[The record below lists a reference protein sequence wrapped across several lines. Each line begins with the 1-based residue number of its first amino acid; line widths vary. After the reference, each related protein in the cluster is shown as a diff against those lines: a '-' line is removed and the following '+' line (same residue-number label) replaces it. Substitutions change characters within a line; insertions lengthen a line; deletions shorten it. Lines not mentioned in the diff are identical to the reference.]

1 MKVSWTPEQQK
12 VIDLRNRNILVS
24 AAAGSGKTAVLVE
37 RIVKMITDKD
47 HPVDIDHLLIV
58 TFTNAAAAEMRERI
72 GNAIEKALDEQP
84 GDEHLLRQLTLIH
97 NAQITTI
104 DSFCLYVV
112 RNHFHEI
119 DLEPNFRIG
128 DEGELKLLRE
138 DVLNKVLE
146 QNYEEPSETFSDFVE
161 GYASGR
167 TDAALNEMILQ
178 LYEFS
183 RSYPW
188 PEKWLD
194 SFEGAYR
201 IEGRE
206 ELDHAGW
213 LTPLTENI
221 RFVLNDCRQL
231 LKQAL
236 DLTLQDDGPDMY
248 EKAIRSD
255 LEKYESL
262 SKLTSFCEL
271 SEALPNLKYD
281 RLASSRGFDGDVEKL
296 ELVKSLREQAKD
308 VVKKLCRQY
317 FFCSP
322 EMMIEQLTRTEPMLE
337 EVLRLTRQFAEE
349 FAAAKRGKNLVDFHD
364 VEHFAL
370 QILVDEETEQAKKTA
385 EEFRDTFE
393 EIMIDEYQDSNEVQE
408 TLLRSISRE
417 ERGRNNIFM
426 VGDVKQS
433 IYRFRLAR
441 PELFMQK
448 YDSYSLE
455 ESRAQRID
463 LHRNFRSREEV
474 LTCTNDIFYKIMERS
489 LGNVA
494 YDAKAALYPGA
505 SYPTI
510 GKKETAE
517 EKMEQ
522 NSSDFTPEIL
532 LADSN
537 DELLEDTELSDRK
550 TLEAK
555 IVAEEIKH
563 LMKTQPVTDKATG
576 TLRAA
581 HYSDIVILLRS
592 LSGWADS
599 LVEVLNEN
607 GIPAHTVSS
616 TGYFST
622 VEVQTVLSMLR
633 ILDNPRQDI
642 PMAAVLRSPIA
653 GLTDEELAV
662 LRLEDGS
669 VPFHEAVLELAEGLL
684 EEDAQGSD
692 TVDSG
697 TEAELLNNG
706 TEADHPTGKREHGE
720 KQNPELEQNPI
731 EIIAHQKLLEFYKKY
746 KQLRQLVPDTPIHE
760 LIGIILRETGYG
772 HYVAAMPAGSRRT
785 ANLNM
790 LLEKAA
796 AYEKT
801 SYKGLFHFVRY
812 IDELQKY
819 DVDFGEADTVGENE
833 DVVRIMSIHKS
844 KGLEFPIVIVSGM
857 GKNFNKQDT
866 RSRLV
871 LHPELGIGLDYMD
884 GKKRIKSPTIAKKA
898 IAKQIDLEN
907 LGEELRVLYVALTR
921 AKEKLILTGTLKDA
935 AEKLEDYR
943 KRAELSGTMEKA
955 LPYLTRE
962 GAAGYLDWVL
972 PAVLSYGEKY
982 PIRIVEAAELV
993 LNEVKN
999 QIEQENGLK
1008 ERRKAI
1014 DEAETALVEQLEDR
1028 FQQHYPYQTDI
1039 LRKNKYSVSELKHR
1053 AMREKF
1059 EAEQEDTISAFL
1071 EEPVTP
1077 TIPLFIQRE
1086 EAEKGS
1092 ELSEVQDTGKKS
1104 ENIAAQK
1111 KDPETASRGALRGT
1125 AVHRVMECYDFASEK
1140 SVHEQME
1147 TMEKA
1152 EKITPDMRALVKEQ
1166 IVADFV
1172 SSETGKR
1179 MALAQQAGMLYREK
1193 PFVMGFTEEELES
1206 YGFGAEDAGK
1216 TACCQDSVGMD
1227 GKENKENHQEKHEE
1241 KHEEKHQTQD
1251 LTLIQGIID
1260 VFWIE
1265 KDGIVLL
1272 DYKTDRVQRAKEL
1285 VDRYE
1290 TQLKLYADALER
1302 VFSARKLKVKEIL
1315 IYSFSLEQLITL

>member
-1 MKVSWTPEQQK
+1 MGVSWTTEQQQ

-37 RIVKMITDKD
+37 RIVKIITDKN

-84 GDEHLLRQLTLIH
+84 GNEHLLRQLTLIH

-138 DVLNKVLE
+138 DVLGRVLE
-146 QNYEEPSETFSDFVE
+146 QNYEEPSEAFSDFVE

-194 SFEGAYR
+194 SFVGAYR
-201 IEGRE
+201 IETRE
-206 ELDHAGW
+206 ELDRAEW
-213 LTPLTENI
+213 LAPLTENI
-221 RFVLNDCRQL
+221 CFVLKDCEQL

-236 DLTLQDDGPDMY
+236 AITQQDDGPDMY
-248 EKAIRSD
+248 EKAVRSD

-271 SEALPNLKYD
+271 SVALSDIKYD
-281 RLASSRGFDGDVEKL
+281 RLASSRGFEGNPDKL

-308 VVKKLCRQY
+308 VVKKLCKQY

-322 EMMIEQLTRTEPMLE
+322 EMMIEQLERTEPMLE
-337 EVLRLTRQFAEE
+337 EVVRLTKQFADE
-349 FAAAKRGKNLVDFHD
+349 FAAAKRRKNLVDFHD

-370 QILVDEETEQAKKTA
+370 QILVDEETEKAKKTA

-417 ERGRNNIFM
+417 ERGENNIFM

-433 IYRFRLAR
+433 NYRFRLAR
-441 PELFMQK
+441 PELFMKK

-455 ESRAQRID
+455 ESTTQRID
-463 LHRNFRSREEV
+463 LHKNFRSREEV
-474 LTCTNDIFYKIMERS
+474 LTCTNDIFYKIMARS
-489 LGNVA
+489 LGNVE
-494 YDAKAALYPGA
+494 YDAEAALYPGA
-505 SYPTI
+505 SYPVS
-510 GKKETAE
+510 A
-517 EKMEQ
+517 
-522 NSSDFTPEIL
+522 DFIPEIL

-537 DELLEDTELSDRK
+537 DELLEDTELTDKK

-563 LMKTQPVTDKATG
+563 LMKTQQVTDKAAG

-599 LVEVLNEN
+599 LVEVLNGN

-633 ILDNPRQDI
+633 LLDNPRQDI
-642 PMAAVLRSPIA
+642 PMAAVLRSPMA

-669 VPFHEAVLELAEGLL
+669 VPFHEAVLELAEGLY
-684 EEDAQGSD
+684 EEDGQKEISD
-692 TVDSG
+692 S
-697 TEAELLNNG
+697 
-706 TEADHPTGKREHGE
+706 EADRKQGRNADE
-720 KQNPELEQNPI
+720 KTENHI
-731 EIIAHQKLLEFYKKY
+731 EITAHRKLLKFYKKY

-760 LIGIILRETGYG
+760 LIEIILRETGYG
-772 HYVAAMPAGSRRT
+772 HYVAAMPAGNRRT

-819 DVDFGEADTVGENE
+819 DVDFGEADMVGENE

-866 RSRLV
+866 RSKMV

-935 AEKLEDYR
+935 PEKLEFFR
-943 KRAELSGTMEKA
+943 QQANLSKA
-955 LPYLTRE
+955 ADRPLSYLTRE
-962 GAAGYLDWVL
+962 GASGYLDWIL
-972 PAVLSYGEKY
+972 PAVLSYGDKY
-982 PIRIVEAAELV
+982 PVRIVEAAELV
-993 LNEVKN
+993 LDEV
-999 QIEQENGLK
+999 EN
-1008 ERRKAI
+1008 
-1014 DEAETALVEQLEDR
+1014 QLEQNEDLTERIEEIEAADTQLVGQLKQR
-1028 FQQHYPYQTDI
+1028 FSQRYPYQTDI

-1059 EAEQEDTISAFL
+1059 EAEQEETIPAFL

-1086 EAEKGS
+1086 ESVE
-1092 ELSEVQDTGKKS
+1092 Q
-1104 ENIAAQK
+1104 
-1111 KDPETASRGALRGT
+1111 ETANRGALRGT

-1147 TMEKA
+1147 AMEKE
-1152 EKITPDMRALVKEQ
+1152 EKITADMRALVREQ
-1166 IVADFV
+1166 TVADFV

-1179 MALAQQAGMLYREK
+1179 MALAQRGGALYREK
-1193 PFVMGFTEEELES
+1193 PFVMGFTEEELER
-1206 YGFGAEDAGK
+1206 YGFGAGA
-1216 TACCQDSVGMD
+1216 QMI
-1227 GKENKENHQEKHEE
+1227 ENEAQTENAQQEIMSENVSQENHMHEE
-1241 KHEEKHQTQD
+1241 D

-1265 KDGIVLL
+1265 DDGITVL
-1272 DYKTDRVQRAKEL
+1272 DYKTDRVDTAQEL
-1285 VDRYE
+1285 IDRYA

-1302 VFSARKLKVKEIL
+1302 VFATRKLKVKEIL
-1315 IYSFSLEQLITL
+1315 IYSFRLVKLISIE

>member
-1 MKVSWTPEQQK
+1 MGVSWTTEQQQ

-37 RIVKMITDKD
+37 RIVKIITDKN

-138 DVLNKVLE
+138 DVLGKVLE
-146 QNYEEPSETFSDFVE
+146 QNYEEPSEAFSDFVE

-194 SFEGAYR
+194 SFVGIYR
-201 IEGRE
+201 IENRE
-206 ELDHAGW
+206 ELDRAEW
-213 LTPLTENI
+213 LAPLTQNI
-221 RFVLNDCRQL
+221 RFVLKDCEQL

-236 DLTLQDDGPDMY
+236 AVTQQDDGPDMY
-248 EKAIRSD
+248 EKAVRSD

-271 SEALPNLKYD
+271 SVALSDIKYD
-281 RLASSRGFDGDVEKL
+281 RLASSRGFEGDPDKL

-308 VVKKLCRQY
+308 VVKKLCKQY

-322 EMMIEQLTRTEPMLE
+322 EMMIEQLERTEPMLE
-337 EVLRLTRQFAEE
+337 EVVRLTKQFADE
-349 FAAAKRGKNLVDFHD
+349 FAAAKRRKNLVDFHD

-370 QILVDEETEQAKKTA
+370 QILVDEETEKAKKTA

-417 ERGRNNIFM
+417 ERGENNIFM

-441 PELFMQK
+441 PELFMKK

-455 ESRAQRID
+455 ESTTQRID
-463 LHRNFRSREEV
+463 LHKNFRSREEV
-474 LTCTNDIFYKIMERS
+474 LTCTNDIFYKIMARS
-489 LGNVA
+489 LGNVE
-494 YDAKAALYPGA
+494 YDAEAALYPGA
-505 SYPTI
+505 SYPAMPVQENPVGEKAAEDEKVS
-510 GKKETAE
+510 GK
-517 EKMEQ
+517 Q
-522 NSSDFTPEIL
+522 INGFTPEIL

-537 DELLEDTELSDRK
+537 DELLEDTDFSDKK

-555 IVAEEIKH
+555 MVAEKIRH

-576 TLRAA
+576 ELRMAR
-581 HYSDIVILLRS
+581 YSDIVILLRS

-599 LVEVLNEN
+599 LVEVLNGN

-633 ILDNPRQDI
+633 LLDNPRQDI
-642 PMAAVLRSPIA
+642 PMAAVLRSPMA

-669 VPFHEAVLELAEGLL
+669 VPFHEAVLELAEGLY
-684 EEDAQGSD
+684 EEDGQKEIS
-692 TVDSG
+692 
-697 TEAELLNNG
+697 NP
-706 TEADHPTGKREHGE
+706 EADQKQGKNADE
-720 KQNPELEQNPI
+720 KPENHI
-731 EIIAHQKLLEFYKKY
+731 ESTVHRKLLKFYKKY
-746 KQLRQLVPDTPIHE
+746 RQLRQLVPDTPIHE
-760 LIGIILRETGYG
+760 LIEIILCETGYG
-772 HYVAAMPAGSRRT
+772 HYVAAMPTGNRRT

-819 DVDFGEADTVGENE
+819 DVDFGEADMVGENE

-866 RSRLV
+866 RSKMV

-935 AEKLEDYR
+935 LEKLEFFR
-943 KRAELSGTMEKA
+943 QQANLSKA
-955 LPYLTRE
+955 ADRPLSYLTRE
-962 GAAGYLDWVL
+962 GASGYLDWIL
-972 PAVLSYGEKY
+972 PAVLSYGDKY
-982 PIRIVEAAELV
+982 PVRIVEAAELV
-993 LNEVKN
+993 LDEV
-999 QIEQENGLK
+999 EN
-1008 ERRKAI
+1008 
-1014 DEAETALVEQLEDR
+1014 QLEQNENLTERIEEIEAADTQLVGQLKQR
-1028 FQQHYPYQTDI
+1028 FSQRYPYQTDI

-1059 EAEQEDTISAFL
+1059 EAEQEETIPAFL

-1086 EAEKGS
+1086 ESVE
-1092 ELSEVQDTGKKS
+1092 Q
-1104 ENIAAQK
+1104 
-1111 KDPETASRGALRGT
+1111 ETANRGALRGT
-1125 AVHRVMECYDFASEK
+1125 AVHRVMECYDFTSEK
-1140 SVHEQME
+1140 SVQEQMDA
-1147 TMEKA
+1147 MEKE
-1152 EKITPDMRALVKEQ
+1152 EKITADMRTLVKER

-1179 MALAQQAGMLYREK
+1179 MALAQRMGALYREK
-1193 PFVMGFTEEELES
+1193 PFVMGFTEEELEN
-1206 YGFGAEDAGK
+1206 YGFGAGA
-1216 TACCQDSVGMD
+1216 QMI
-1227 GKENKENHQEKHEE
+1227 ENEAQTENAQQEIMSENVSQENHMHEE
-1241 KHEEKHQTQD
+1241 D

-1265 KDGIVLL
+1265 DDGITVL
-1272 DYKTDRVQRAKEL
+1272 DYKTDRVDTAQEL
-1285 VDRYE
+1285 IDRYA

-1302 VFSARKLKVKEIL
+1302 VFATRKLKVKEIL
-1315 IYSFSLEQLITL
+1315 IYSFRLEKLISIE

>member
-1 MKVSWTPEQQK
+1 MGVSWTTEQQQ

-37 RIVKMITDKD
+37 RSVKIITDKN

-84 GDEHLLRQLTLIH
+84 GNEHLLRQLTLIH

-138 DVLNKVLE
+138 DVLGRVLE
-146 QNYEEPSETFSDFVE
+146 QNYEEPSEAFSDFVE

-194 SFEGAYR
+194 SFVGIYR
-201 IEGRE
+201 IENRE
-206 ELDHAGW
+206 ELDRAEW
-213 LTPLTENI
+213 LAPLTENI
-221 RFVLNDCRQL
+221 CFVLKDCEQL

-236 DLTLQDDGPDMY
+236 AITQQDDGPDMY
-248 EKAIRSD
+248 EKAVQSD

-271 SEALPNLKYD
+271 YGALSDIKYD
-281 RLASSRGFDGDVEKL
+281 RLASSRGFEGDPDKL

-308 VVKKLCRQY
+308 VVKKICKQY

-322 EMMIEQLTRTEPMLE
+322 EMMIEQLERTEPMLE
-337 EVLRLTRQFAEE
+337 EVVRLTKQFADE
-349 FAAAKRGKNLVDFHD
+349 FAAAKRRKNLVDFHD

-370 QILVDEETEQAKKTA
+370 QILVDEETEKAKKTA

-417 ERGRNNIFM
+417 ERGENNIFM

-441 PELFMQK
+441 PELFMKK

-455 ESRAQRID
+455 ESTTQRID
-463 LHRNFRSREEV
+463 LHKNFRSREEV
-474 LTCTNDIFYKIMERS
+474 LTCTNDIFYKIMVRS
-489 LGNVA
+489 LGNVE
-494 YDAKAALYPGA
+494 YDAEAALYPGA
-505 SYPTI
+505 SYPVS
-510 GKKETAE
+510 A
-517 EKMEQ
+517 
-522 NSSDFTPEIL
+522 DFTPEIL

-537 DELLEDTELSDRK
+537 DELLEDTELSDKK

-555 IVAEEIKH
+555 IVAEEIRH

-576 TLRAA
+576 ELRAA
-581 HYSDIVILLRS
+581 RYSDIVILLRS

-599 LVEVLNEN
+599 LVEVLNGN

-633 ILDNPRQDI
+633 LLDNPRQDI
-642 PMAAVLRSPIA
+642 PMAAVLRSPMA

-669 VPFHEAVLELAEGLL
+669 VPFHEAVLELAEGLY
-684 EEDAQGSD
+684 EEDGQKEISD
-692 TVDSG
+692 S
-697 TEAELLNNG
+697 
-706 TEADHPTGKREHGE
+706 EADSEADQKQGRNADGKKEDD
-720 KQNPELEQNPI
+720 I
-731 EIIAHQKLLEFYKKY
+731 ETTAHRKLLKFYKKY
-746 KQLRQLVPDTPIHE
+746 RQLRQLVPDTPIHE
-760 LIGIILRETGYG
+760 LIEIILRETGYG

-819 DVDFGEADTVGENE
+819 DVDFGEADMVGENE

-866 RSRLV
+866 RSKMV

-898 IAKQIDLEN
+898 IAKQIELEN

-935 AEKLEDYR
+935 PEKLEFFR
-943 KRAELSGTMEKA
+943 QQANLSKA
-955 LPYLTRE
+955 ADRPLSYLTRE
-962 GAAGYLDWVL
+962 GASGYLDWIL
-972 PAVLSYGEKY
+972 PAVLSYGDKY
-982 PIRIVEAAELV
+982 PVRIVEAAELV
-993 LNEVKN
+993 LDEV
-999 QIEQENGLK
+999 EN
-1008 ERRKAI
+1008 
-1014 DEAETALVEQLEDR
+1014 QLEQNEDLTERIEEIEAADTQLVGQLKQR
-1028 FQQHYPYQTDI
+1028 FSQRYPYQVDV

-1053 AMREKF
+1053 AMRERF
-1059 EAEQEDTISAFL
+1059 EAEQEETVPAFL

-1086 EAEKGS
+1086 ESVE
-1092 ELSEVQDTGKKS
+1092 Q
-1104 ENIAAQK
+1104 
-1111 KDPETASRGALRGT
+1111 ETANRGALRGT

-1140 SVHEQME
+1140 SVQEQME
-1147 TMEKA
+1147 AMEKE
-1152 EKITPDMRALVKEQ
+1152 EKITADMRALVKEQ

-1172 SSETGKR
+1172 SSETGRR
-1179 MALAQQAGMLYREK
+1179 MALAQCGGALYREK
-1193 PFVMGFTEEELES
+1193 PFVMGFTEEELEN
-1206 YGFGAEDAGK
+1206 YGFGVGSNTDSCENIYEK
-1216 TACCQDSVGMD
+1216 TDSD
-1227 GKENKENHQEKHEE
+1227 QEKEEQKKVRHEE
-1241 KHEEKHQTQD
+1241 D

-1272 DYKTDRVQRAKEL
+1272 DYKTDRVQQAKEL
-1285 VDRYE
+1285 IDRYA

-1302 VFSARKLKVKEIL
+1302 VFAARKLKVKEIL
-1315 IYSFSLEQLITL
+1315 IYSFFLEQLITL

>member
-1 MKVSWTPEQQK
+1 MGVSWTTEQQQ

-37 RIVKMITDKD
+37 RIVKIITDKN

-138 DVLNKVLE
+138 DVLGRVLE
-146 QNYEEPSETFSDFVE
+146 QNYEEPSEAFSDFVE

-194 SFEGAYR
+194 SFVGIYR
-201 IEGRE
+201 IENRE
-206 ELDHAGW
+206 ELDRAEW
-213 LTPLTENI
+213 LAPLTQNI
-221 RFVLNDCRQL
+221 RFVLKDCEQL

-236 DLTLQDDGPDMY
+236 AVTQQDDGPYMY
-248 EKAIRSD
+248 EKAVRSD

-262 SKLTSFCEL
+262 SKLTSFSEL
-271 SEALPNLKYD
+271 SGALSDIKYD
-281 RLASSRGFDGDVEKL
+281 RLASSRGFEGDPDKL

-322 EMMIEQLTRTEPMLE
+322 EMMIGQLERTEPMLE
-337 EVLRLTRQFAEE
+337 EVVRLTKQFADE
-349 FAAAKRGKNLVDFHD
+349 FAAAKRRKNLVDFHD

-370 QILVDEETEQAKKTA
+370 QILVDEETEKAKKTA

-417 ERGRNNIFM
+417 ERGENNIFM

-441 PELFMQK
+441 PELFMKK

-455 ESRAQRID
+455 ESTTQRID
-463 LHRNFRSREEV
+463 LHKNFRSRAEV
-474 LTCTNDIFYKIMERS
+474 LACTNDIFYKIMARS
-489 LGNVA
+489 LGNVE
-494 YDAKAALYPGA
+494 YDAEAALYPGA
-505 SYPTI
+505 SYPVS
-510 GKKETAE
+510 A
-517 EKMEQ
+517 
-522 NSSDFTPEIL
+522 DFTPEIL

-537 DELLEDTELSDRK
+537 DELLEDTELTDKK

-563 LMKTQPVTDKATG
+563 LMKTQPVTDKAAG

-633 ILDNPRQDI
+633 LLDNPRQDI
-642 PMAAVLRSPIA
+642 PMAAVLRSPMA

-669 VPFHEAVLELAEGLL
+669 VPFHEAVLELAEGLYEEGGQIEISNS
-684 EEDAQGSD
+684 EEDQKQGRNAD
-692 TVDSG
+692 EK
-697 TEAELLNNG
+697 TEN
-706 TEADHPTGKREHGE
+706 H
-720 KQNPELEQNPI
+720 I
-731 EIIAHQKLLEFYKKY
+731 EITAHWKLLKFYKKY

-760 LIGIILRETGYG
+760 LIEIILRETGYG
-772 HYVAAMPAGSRRT
+772 HYVAAMPAGNRRT

-819 DVDFGEADTVGENE
+819 DVDFGEADMVGENE

-866 RSRLV
+866 RSKMV

-935 AEKLEDYR
+935 AEKLEFYR
-943 KRAELSGTMEKA
+943 QQANLSKA
-955 LPYLTRE
+955 ADRPLSYLTRE
-962 GAAGYLDWVL
+962 GASGYLDWIL
-972 PAVLSYGEKY
+972 PAVLSYGDKY
-982 PIRIVEAAELV
+982 PVRIVEAAELV
-993 LNEVKN
+993 LNEV
-999 QIEQENGLK
+999 EN
-1008 ERRKAI
+1008 
-1014 DEAETALVEQLEDR
+1014 QLEKNENLTERIEEIEAADTQLVGQLKQR
-1028 FQQHYPYQTDI
+1028 FSQRYPYQVDV

-1053 AMREKF
+1053 AMRERF
-1059 EAEQEDTISAFL
+1059 EAEQEETVPAFL

-1086 EAEKGS
+1086 ESVE
-1092 ELSEVQDTGKKS
+1092 Q
-1104 ENIAAQK
+1104 
-1111 KDPETASRGALRGT
+1111 ETPNRGALRGT

-1147 TMEKA
+1147 AMEKE
-1152 EKITPDMRALVKEQ
+1152 EKITADMRALVKEQ

-1172 SSETGKR
+1172 SSETGRR
-1179 MALAQQAGMLYREK
+1179 MALAQRGGALYREK
-1193 PFVMGFTEEELES
+1193 PFVMGFTEEELEN
-1206 YGFGAEDAGK
+1206 YGFGVGSNTDSCENIYEK
-1216 TACCQDSVGMD
+1216 TDSD
-1227 GKENKENHQEKHEE
+1227 QEKEEQKKVRHEE
-1241 KHEEKHQTQD
+1241 D

-1272 DYKTDRVQRAKEL
+1272 DYKTDRVQQAKEL
-1285 VDRYE
+1285 IDRYE

-1302 VFSARKLKVKEIL
+1302 VFAARKLKVKEIL

>member
-1 MKVSWTPEQQK
+1 MGVSWTTEQQQ

-37 RIVKMITDKD
+37 RIVKIITDKN

-84 GDEHLLRQLTLIH
+84 GNEHLLRQLTLIH

-138 DVLNKVLE
+138 DVLGRVLE
-146 QNYEEPSETFSDFVE
+146 QNYEEPSEAFSDFVE

-194 SFEGAYR
+194 SFVGIYR
-201 IEGRE
+201 IENRE
-206 ELDHAGW
+206 ELDRAEW
-213 LTPLTENI
+213 LAPLTENI
-221 RFVLNDCRQL
+221 CFVLKDCEQL

-236 DLTLQDDGPDMY
+236 AVTQQDDGPDMY
-248 EKAIRSD
+248 EKAVRSD

-271 SEALPNLKYD
+271 SVALSDIKYD
-281 RLASSRGFDGDVEKL
+281 RLASSRGFEGDPDKL

-308 VVKKLCRQY
+308 VVKKLCKQY

-322 EMMIEQLTRTEPMLE
+322 EMMIEQLERTEPMLE
-337 EVLRLTRQFAEE
+337 EVVRLTKQFADE
-349 FAAAKRGKNLVDFHD
+349 FAAAKRRKNLVDFHD

-370 QILVDEETEQAKKTA
+370 QILVDEETEKAKKTA

-417 ERGRNNIFM
+417 ERGENNIFM

-441 PELFMQK
+441 PELFMKK

-455 ESRAQRID
+455 ESTTQRID
-463 LHRNFRSREEV
+463 LHKNFRSREEV
-474 LTCTNDIFYKIMERS
+474 LTCTNDIFYKIMVRS
-489 LGNVA
+489 LGNVE
-494 YDAKAALYPGA
+494 YDAEAALYPGA
-505 SYPTI
+505 SYPVS
-510 GKKETAE
+510 A
-517 EKMEQ
+517 
-522 NSSDFTPEIL
+522 DFTPEIL

-537 DELLEDTELSDRK
+537 DELLEDTELSDKK

-555 IVAEEIKH
+555 IVAEEIRH

-576 TLRAA
+576 ELRAA
-581 HYSDIVILLRS
+581 RYSDIVILLRS

-599 LVEVLNEN
+599 LVEVLNGN

-633 ILDNPRQDI
+633 LLDNPRQDI
-642 PMAAVLRSPIA
+642 PMAAVLRSPMA

-669 VPFHEAVLELAEGLL
+669 VPFHEAVLELAEGLY
-684 EEDAQGSD
+684 EEDGQKEISD
-692 TVDSG
+692 S
-697 TEAELLNNG
+697 
-706 TEADHPTGKREHGE
+706 EADSEADQKQGRNADGKKEDD
-720 KQNPELEQNPI
+720 I
-731 EIIAHQKLLEFYKKY
+731 ETTAHRKLLKFYKKY
-746 KQLRQLVPDTPIHE
+746 RQLRQLVPDTPIHE
-760 LIGIILRETGYG
+760 LIEIILRETGYG

-819 DVDFGEADTVGENE
+819 DVDFGEADMVGENE

-866 RSRLV
+866 RSKMV

-935 AEKLEDYR
+935 PEKLEFFR
-943 KRAELSGTMEKA
+943 QQANLSKA
-955 LPYLTRE
+955 ADRPLSYLTRE
-962 GAAGYLDWVL
+962 GASGYLDWIL
-972 PAVLSYGEKY
+972 PAVLSYGDKY
-982 PIRIVEAAELV
+982 PVRIVEAAELV
-993 LNEVKN
+993 LDEV
-999 QIEQENGLK
+999 EN
-1008 ERRKAI
+1008 
-1014 DEAETALVEQLEDR
+1014 QLEQNEDLTERIEEIEAADTQLVGQLKQR
-1028 FQQHYPYQTDI
+1028 FSQRYPYQTDI

-1059 EAEQEDTISAFL
+1059 EAEQEETIPAFL

-1086 EAEKGS
+1086 ESVE
-1092 ELSEVQDTGKKS
+1092 Q
-1104 ENIAAQK
+1104 
-1111 KDPETASRGALRGT
+1111 ETANRGALRGT

-1147 TMEKA
+1147 AMEKE
-1152 EKITPDMRALVKEQ
+1152 EKITADMRALVREQ
-1166 IVADFV
+1166 TVADFV

-1179 MALAQQAGMLYREK
+1179 MALAQRGGALYREK
-1193 PFVMGFTEEELES
+1193 PFVMGFTEEELER
-1206 YGFGAEDAGK
+1206 YGFGAGA
-1216 TACCQDSVGMD
+1216 QMI
-1227 GKENKENHQEKHEE
+1227 ENEAQTENAQQEIMSENVSQENHMHEE
-1241 KHEEKHQTQD
+1241 D

-1265 KDGIVLL
+1265 DDGITVL
-1272 DYKTDRVQRAKEL
+1272 DYKTDRVDTAQEL
-1285 VDRYE
+1285 IDRYA

-1302 VFSARKLKVKEIL
+1302 VFATRKLKVKEIL
-1315 IYSFSLEQLITL
+1315 IYSFRLEKLISIE

>member
-1 MKVSWTPEQQK
+1 MGVSWTTEQQQ

-37 RIVKMITDKD
+37 RIVKIITDKN

-138 DVLNKVLE
+138 DVLGKVLE
-146 QNYEEPSETFSDFVE
+146 QNYEEPSEAFSDFVE

-194 SFEGAYR
+194 SFVGAYR
-201 IEGRE
+201 IETRE
-206 ELDHAGW
+206 ELDRAEW
-213 LTPLTENI
+213 LAPLTENI
-221 RFVLNDCRQL
+221 CFVLKDCEQL

-236 DLTLQDDGPDMY
+236 AITQQDDGPDMY
-248 EKAIRSD
+248 EKAVQSD
-255 LEKYESL
+255 LEKYEGL
-262 SKLTSFCEL
+262 AGLTSFCEL
-271 SEALPNLKYD
+271 SEALSDIKYD
-281 RLASSRGFDGDVEKL
+281 RLASSRGFDGDPDKL

-308 VVKKLCRQY
+308 VVKKLCKQY

-322 EMMIEQLTRTEPMLE
+322 EMMIEQLERTEPMLE
-337 EVLRLTRQFAEE
+337 EVVRLTKQFADE
-349 FAAAKRGKNLVDFHD
+349 FAAAKRRKNLVDFHD

-370 QILVDEETEQAKKTA
+370 QILVDEETEKAKKTA

-417 ERGRNNIFM
+417 ERGENNIFM

-441 PELFMQK
+441 PELFMKK

-455 ESRAQRID
+455 ESTTQRID
-463 LHRNFRSREEV
+463 LHKNFRSREEV
-474 LTCTNDIFYKIMERS
+474 LTCTNDIFYKIMARS
-489 LGNVA
+489 LGNVE
-494 YDAKAALYPGA
+494 YDAEAALYPGA
-505 SYPTI
+505 SYPVS
-510 GKKETAE
+510 A
-517 EKMEQ
+517 
-522 NSSDFTPEIL
+522 DFIPEIL

-537 DELLEDTELSDRK
+537 DELLEDTELTDKK

-563 LMKTQPVTDKATG
+563 LMKTQPVTDKAAG

-633 ILDNPRQDI
+633 LLDNPRQDI
-642 PMAAVLRSPIA
+642 PMAAVLRSPMA

-669 VPFHEAVLELAEGLL
+669 VPFHEAVLELAEGLY
-684 EEDAQGSD
+684 EEGGKKEISD
-692 TVDSG
+692 S
-697 TEAELLNNG
+697 
-706 TEADHPTGKREHGE
+706 EADSEADQKQGRNADGKKENH
-720 KQNPELEQNPI
+720 I
-731 EIIAHQKLLEFYKKY
+731 EITAHRKLLEFYKKY

-760 LIGIILRETGYG
+760 LIEIILRETGYG
-772 HYVAAMPAGSRRT
+772 HYVAAMPAGNRRT

-819 DVDFGEADTVGENE
+819 DVDFGEADMVGENE

-866 RSRLV
+866 RSKMV

-884 GKKRIKSPTIAKKA
+884 GKLRIKSPTIAKKA

-935 AEKLEDYR
+935 AEKLEFYR
-943 KRAELSGTMEKA
+943 QQANLSKVA
-955 LPYLTRE
+955 ARPLSYLTRE
-962 GAAGYLDWVL
+962 GASGYLDWIL
-972 PAVLSYGEKY
+972 PAVLSYGDKY

-993 LNEVKN
+993 LNEV
-999 QIEQENGLK
+999 EN
-1008 ERRKAI
+1008 
-1014 DEAETALVEQLEDR
+1014 QLEKNENLTERIGEIEAADTQLVGQLKQR
-1028 FQQHYPYQTDI
+1028 FSQRYPYQVDV

-1059 EAEQEDTISAFL
+1059 EAEQEETIPAFL

-1086 EAEKGS
+1086 ESVE
-1092 ELSEVQDTGKKS
+1092 Q
-1104 ENIAAQK
+1104 
-1111 KDPETASRGALRGT
+1111 ETPNRGALRGT

-1140 SVHEQME
+1140 SVQEQME
-1147 TMEKA
+1147 AMEKE
-1152 EKITPDMRALVKEQ
+1152 EKITADMRALVKEQ

-1172 SSETGKR
+1172 SSETGRR
-1179 MALAQQAGMLYREK
+1179 MALAQQAGALYREK
-1193 PFVMGFTEEELES
+1193 PFVMGFTEEELEN
-1206 YGFGAEDAGK
+1206 YGFGVGSNTDSCENIYEK
-1216 TACCQDSVGMD
+1216 TDS
-1227 GKENKENHQEKHEE
+1227 NQEKEEQKKVRHEE
-1241 KHEEKHQTQD
+1241 D

-1272 DYKTDRVQRAKEL
+1272 DYKTDRVQQAKEL
-1285 VDRYE
+1285 IDRYE

-1302 VFSARKLKVKEIL
+1302 VFAARKLKVKEIL

>member
-1 MKVSWTPEQQK
+1 MGVSWTTEQQQ

-37 RIVKMITDKD
+37 RIVKIITDKN

-84 GDEHLLRQLTLIH
+84 GNEHLLRQLTLIH

-119 DLEPNFRIG
+119 NLEPNFRIG

-138 DVLNKVLE
+138 DVLGRVLE
-146 QNYEEPSETFSDFVE
+146 QNYEEPSEAFSDFVE

-194 SFEGAYR
+194 SFVGIYR
-201 IEGRE
+201 IENRE
-206 ELDHAGW
+206 ELDRAEW
-213 LTPLTENI
+213 LAPLTENI
-221 RFVLNDCRQL
+221 CFVLKDCEQL
-231 LKQAL
+231 LRQAL
-236 DLTLQDDGPDMY
+236 AVTQQDDGPDMY
-248 EKAIRSD
+248 EKAVRSD

-271 SEALPNLKYD
+271 SGALSDIKYD
-281 RLASSRGFDGDVEKL
+281 RLASSRGFEGDPDKL

-322 EMMIEQLTRTEPMLE
+322 EMMIGQLERTEPMLE
-337 EVLRLTRQFAEE
+337 EVVRLTKQFADE
-349 FAAAKRGKNLVDFHD
+349 FAAAKRRKNLVDFHD

-370 QILVDEETEQAKKTA
+370 QILVDEETEKAKKTA

-417 ERGRNNIFM
+417 ERGENNIFM

-441 PELFMQK
+441 PELFMKK

-455 ESRAQRID
+455 ESTTQRID
-463 LHRNFRSREEV
+463 LHKNFRSREEV
-474 LTCTNDIFYKIMERS
+474 LTCTNDIFYKIMARS
-489 LGNVA
+489 LGNVE
-494 YDAKAALYPGA
+494 YDAEAALYPGA
-505 SYPTI
+505 SYPVS
-510 GKKETAE
+510 A
-517 EKMEQ
+517 
-522 NSSDFTPEIL
+522 DFIPEIL

-537 DELLEDTELSDRK
+537 DELLEDTELTDKK

-563 LMKTQPVTDKATG
+563 LMKTQPVTDKAAG

-633 ILDNPRQDI
+633 LLDNPRQDI
-642 PMAAVLRSPIA
+642 PMAAVLRSPMA

-669 VPFHEAVLELAEGLL
+669 VPFHEAVLELAEGLYEEGGQIEISNS
-684 EEDAQGSD
+684 EEDQKQGRNAD
-692 TVDSG
+692 EK
-697 TEAELLNNG
+697 TEN
-706 TEADHPTGKREHGE
+706 H
-720 KQNPELEQNPI
+720 I
-731 EIIAHQKLLEFYKKY
+731 ETTAHRKLLKFYKKY

-760 LIGIILRETGYG
+760 LIEIILRETGYG
-772 HYVAAMPAGSRRT
+772 HYVAAMPAGNRRT

-819 DVDFGEADTVGENE
+819 DVDFGEADMVGENE

-866 RSRLV
+866 RSKMV

-935 AEKLEDYR
+935 PEKLEFFR
-943 KRAELSGTMEKA
+943 QQANLSKA
-955 LPYLTRE
+955 ADRPLSYLTRE
-962 GAAGYLDWVL
+962 GASGYLDWIL
-972 PAVLSYGEKY
+972 PAVLSYGDKY
-982 PIRIVEAAELV
+982 PVRIVEAAELV
-993 LNEVKN
+993 LDEV
-999 QIEQENGLK
+999 EN
-1008 ERRKAI
+1008 
-1014 DEAETALVEQLEDR
+1014 QLEQNEDLTERIEEIEAADTQLVGQLKQR
-1028 FQQHYPYQTDI
+1028 FLQRYPYQVDV

-1059 EAEQEDTISAFL
+1059 EAEQEETVPAFL

-1077 TIPLFIQRE
+1077 TIPLFIQRQGSVE
-1086 EAEKGS
+1086 QEAQNKAQDAGQEAESKA
-1092 ELSEVQDTGKKS
+1092 EQKIKS
-1104 ENIAAQK
+1104 N
-1111 KDPETASRGALRGT
+1111 TANRGALRGT

-1140 SVHEQME
+1140 SVQEQME
-1147 TMEKA
+1147 AMEKE
-1152 EKITPDMRALVKEQ
+1152 EKITADMRTLVKER

-1179 MALAQQAGMLYREK
+1179 MALAQRMGALYREK
-1193 PFVMGFTEEELES
+1193 PFVMGFTEEELEN
-1206 YGFGAEDAGK
+1206 YGFGAGA
-1216 TACCQDSVGMD
+1216 QMI
-1227 GKENKENHQEKHEE
+1227 ENEVQTENAQQEIVLENVSRENHMHEE
-1241 KHEEKHQTQD
+1241 D

-1265 KDGIVLL
+1265 DDGIIVL
-1272 DYKTDRVQRAKEL
+1272 DYKTDRVDTAQEL
-1285 VDRYE
+1285 IDRYA

-1302 VFSARKLKVKEIL
+1302 VFATRKLKVKEIL
-1315 IYSFSLEQLITL
+1315 IYSFRLEKLISIE

>member
-1 MKVSWTPEQQK
+1 MGVSWTTEQQQ

-37 RIVKMITDKD
+37 RIVKIITDKN

-84 GDEHLLRQLTLIH
+84 GNEHLLRQLTLIH

-138 DVLNKVLE
+138 DVLGRVLE
-146 QNYEEPSETFSDFVE
+146 QNYEEPSEAFSDFVE

-194 SFEGAYR
+194 SFVGAYR
-201 IEGRE
+201 IETRE
-206 ELDHAGW
+206 ELDRAEW
-213 LTPLTENI
+213 LAPLTQNI
-221 RFVLNDCRQL
+221 RFVLKDCEQL

-236 DLTLQDDGPDMY
+236 AVTQQDDGPDMY
-248 EKAIRSD
+248 EKAVRSD

-271 SEALPNLKYD
+271 SVALSDIKYD
-281 RLASSRGFDGDVEKL
+281 RLASSRGFEGDPDKL

-322 EMMIEQLTRTEPMLE
+322 EMMIGQLERTEPMLE
-337 EVLRLTRQFAEE
+337 EVVRLTKQFADE
-349 FAAAKRGKNLVDFHD
+349 FAAAKRRKNLVDFHD

-370 QILVDEETEQAKKTA
+370 QILVDEETEKAKKTA

-417 ERGRNNIFM
+417 ERGENNIFM

-441 PELFMQK
+441 PELFMKK

-455 ESRAQRID
+455 ESTTQRID
-463 LHRNFRSREEV
+463 LHKNFRSREEV
-474 LTCTNDIFYKIMERS
+474 LTCTNDIFYKIMVRS
-489 LGNVA
+489 LGNVE
-494 YDAKAALYPGA
+494 YDAEAALYPGA
-505 SYPTI
+505 SYPVS
-510 GKKETAE
+510 A
-517 EKMEQ
+517 
-522 NSSDFTPEIL
+522 DFTPEIL

-537 DELLEDTELSDRK
+537 DELLEDTELSDKK

-555 IVAEEIKH
+555 IVAEEIRH

-576 TLRAA
+576 ELRAA
-581 HYSDIVILLRS
+581 RYSDIVILLRS

-599 LVEVLNEN
+599 LVEVLNGN
-607 GIPAHTVSS
+607 GIPVHTVSS

-633 ILDNPRQDI
+633 LLDNPRQDI
-642 PMAAVLRSPIA
+642 PMAAVLRSPMA

-669 VPFHEAVLELAEGLL
+669 VPFHEAVLELAEGLY
-684 EEDAQGSD
+684 EEDGQKEISD
-692 TVDSG
+692 S
-697 TEAELLNNG
+697 
-706 TEADHPTGKREHGE
+706 EADSEADQKQGRNADGKKEDD
-720 KQNPELEQNPI
+720 I
-731 EIIAHQKLLEFYKKY
+731 ETTAHRKLLKFYKKY
-746 KQLRQLVPDTPIHE
+746 RQLRQLVPDTPIHE
-760 LIGIILRETGYG
+760 LIEIILRETGYG
-772 HYVAAMPAGSRRT
+772 HYVAAMPAGNRRT

-819 DVDFGEADTVGENE
+819 DVDFGEADMVGENE

-866 RSRLV
+866 RSKMV

-935 AEKLEDYR
+935 PEKLEFFR
-943 KRAELSGTMEKA
+943 QQANLSKA
-955 LPYLTRE
+955 ADRPLSYLTRE
-962 GAAGYLDWVL
+962 GASGYLDWIL
-972 PAVLSYGEKY
+972 PAVLSYGDKY
-982 PIRIVEAAELV
+982 PVRIVEAAELV
-993 LNEVKN
+993 LDEV
-999 QIEQENGLK
+999 EN
-1008 ERRKAI
+1008 
-1014 DEAETALVEQLEDR
+1014 QLEQNEDLTERIGEIKAADPQLVGQLKQR
-1028 FQQHYPYQTDI
+1028 FSQRYPYQVDV

-1059 EAEQEDTISAFL
+1059 EAEQEETIPAFL

-1077 TIPLFIQRE
+1077 TIPLFIQRQ
-1086 EAEKGS
+1086 GS
-1092 ELSEVQDTGKKS
+1092 VEQ
-1104 ENIAAQK
+1104 
-1111 KDPETASRGALRGT
+1111 ETPNRGALRGT

-1147 TMEKA
+1147 AMEKE
-1152 EKITPDMRALVKEQ
+1152 EKITADMRALVREQ
-1166 IVADFV
+1166 TVADFV
-1172 SSETGKR
+1172 SSETGRR
-1179 MALAQQAGMLYREK
+1179 MALAQRGGALYREK
-1193 PFVMGFTEEELES
+1193 PFVMGFTEEELEN
-1206 YGFGAEDAGK
+1206 YGFGVGSNTDSCENIYEK
-1216 TACCQDSVGMD
+1216 TDSD
-1227 GKENKENHQEKHEE
+1227 QEKEEQQKVRHEE
-1241 KHEEKHQTQD
+1241 D

-1272 DYKTDRVQRAKEL
+1272 DYKTDRVQQTKEL
-1285 VDRYE
+1285 IDRYE

-1302 VFSARKLKVKEIL
+1302 VFAARKLKVKEIL
-1315 IYSFSLEQLITL
+1315 IYSFFLEQLITL

>member
-1 MKVSWTPEQQK
+1 MGVSWTTEQQQ

-37 RIVKMITDKD
+37 RIVKIITDKN

-84 GDEHLLRQLTLIH
+84 GNEHLLRQLTLIH

-138 DVLNKVLE
+138 DVLGRVLE
-146 QNYEEPSETFSDFVE
+146 QNYEEPSEAFSDFVE

-194 SFEGAYR
+194 SFVGIYR
-201 IEGRE
+201 IENRE
-206 ELDHAGW
+206 ELDRAEW
-213 LTPLTENI
+213 LAPLTENI
-221 RFVLNDCRQL
+221 CFVLKDCEQL

-236 DLTLQDDGPDMY
+236 AVTQQDDGPDMY
-248 EKAIRSD
+248 EKAVRSD

-271 SEALPNLKYD
+271 SVALSDIKYD
-281 RLASSRGFDGDVEKL
+281 RLASSRGFEGDSDKL

-308 VVKKLCRQY
+308 VVKKLCKQY

-322 EMMIEQLTRTEPMLE
+322 EMMIEQLERTEPMLE
-337 EVLRLTRQFAEE
+337 EVVRLTKQFADE
-349 FAAAKRGKNLVDFHD
+349 FAAAKRRKNLVDFHD

-370 QILVDEETEQAKKTA
+370 QILVDEETEKAKKTA

-417 ERGRNNIFM
+417 ERGENNIFM

-441 PELFMQK
+441 PELFMKK

-455 ESRAQRID
+455 ESTTQRID
-463 LHRNFRSREEV
+463 LHKNFRSREEV
-474 LTCTNDIFYKIMERS
+474 LTCTNDIFYKIMARS
-489 LGNVA
+489 LGNVE
-494 YDAKAALYPGA
+494 YDAEAALYPGA
-505 SYPTI
+505 SYPVS
-510 GKKETAE
+510 A
-517 EKMEQ
+517 
-522 NSSDFTPEIL
+522 DFTPEIL

-537 DELLEDTELSDRK
+537 DELLEDTELSDKK

-555 IVAEEIKH
+555 IVAEEIRH

-576 TLRAA
+576 ELRAA
-581 HYSDIVILLRS
+581 RYSDIVILLRS

-599 LVEVLNEN
+599 LVEVLNGN

-633 ILDNPRQDI
+633 LLDNPRQDI
-642 PMAAVLRSPIA
+642 PMAAVLRSPMA

-669 VPFHEAVLELAEGLL
+669 VPFHEAVLELAEGLY
-684 EEDAQGSD
+684 EEDGQKEISD
-692 TVDSG
+692 S
-697 TEAELLNNG
+697 
-706 TEADHPTGKREHGE
+706 EADSEADQKQGRNADGKKEDD
-720 KQNPELEQNPI
+720 I
-731 EIIAHQKLLEFYKKY
+731 ETTAHRKLLKFYKKY
-746 KQLRQLVPDTPIHE
+746 RQLRQLVPDTPIHE
-760 LIGIILRETGYG
+760 LIEIILRETGYG

-819 DVDFGEADTVGENE
+819 DVDFGEADMVGENE

-866 RSRLV
+866 RSKMV

-935 AEKLEDYR
+935 PEKLEFFR
-943 KRAELSGTMEKA
+943 QQAALHAHSSGKMTGTTA
-955 LPYLTRE
+955 IPYLTRE
-962 GAAGYLDWVL
+962 SAAGYLDWVL
-972 PAVLSYGEKY
+972 PAVLSYGDKY
-982 PIRIVEAAELV
+982 PVRIVEAAELV
-993 LNEVKN
+993 LDEV
-999 QIEQENGLK
+999 EN
-1008 ERRKAI
+1008 
-1014 DEAETALVEQLEDR
+1014 QLEQNENLTERIGEIEAADTQLVGQLKQR
-1028 FQQHYPYQTDI
+1028 FSQRYPYQTDI

-1059 EAEQEDTISAFL
+1059 EAEQEETVPAFL

-1077 TIPLFIQRE
+1077 TIPLFIQRQGIVE
-1086 EAEKGS
+1086 QEAQNKAQDAGQEAESKA
-1092 ELSEVQDTGKKS
+1092 E
-1104 ENIAAQK
+1104 QK
-1111 KDPETASRGALRGT
+1111 IESNTANRGALRGT
-1125 AVHRVMECYDFASEK
+1125 AVHRVMECYDFTSEK
-1140 SVHEQME
+1140 SVQEQMDA
-1147 TMEKA
+1147 MEKE
-1152 EKITPDMRALVKEQ
+1152 EKITADMRTLVKER

-1179 MALAQQAGMLYREK
+1179 MALAQRMGALYREK
-1193 PFVMGFTEEELES
+1193 PFVMGFTEEELER
-1206 YGFGAEDAGK
+1206 YGFGAGA
-1216 TACCQDSVGMD
+1216 QMI
-1227 GKENKENHQEKHEE
+1227 ENEAQTENAQQEIMSENVSQENHMHEE
-1241 KHEEKHQTQD
+1241 D

-1265 KDGIVLL
+1265 DDGITVL
-1272 DYKTDRVQRAKEL
+1272 DYKTDRVDTAQEL
-1285 VDRYE
+1285 IDRYA

-1302 VFSARKLKVKEIL
+1302 VFATRKLKVKEIL
-1315 IYSFSLEQLITL
+1315 IYSFRLEKLISIE

>member
-1 MKVSWTPEQQK
+1 MGVSWTTEQQQ

-37 RIVKMITDKD
+37 RIVKIITDKN
-47 HPVDIDHLLIV
+47 HSVDIDHLLIV

-72 GNAIEKALDEQP
+72 GNAIEKVLDEQP
-84 GDEHLLRQLTLIH
+84 GNEHLLRQLTLIH

-138 DVLNKVLE
+138 DVLDRVLE
-146 QNYEEPSETFSDFVE
+146 QNYEEPSEAFSDFVE

-194 SFEGAYR
+194 SFVGAYR
-201 IEGRE
+201 IETRE
-206 ELDHAGW
+206 ELDRAEW
-213 LTPLTENI
+213 LAPLTENI
-221 RFVLNDCRQL
+221 CFVLKDCEQL

-236 DLTLQDDGPDMY
+236 AITQQDDGPDMY
-248 EKAIRSD
+248 EKAVQSD

-262 SKLTSFCEL
+262 SRLTSFCEL
-271 SEALPNLKYD
+271 SGALSDIKYD
-281 RLASSRGFDGDVEKL
+281 RLASSRGFEGDPDKL

-308 VVKKLCRQY
+308 VVKKLCKQY

-322 EMMIEQLTRTEPMLE
+322 EMMIEQLERTEPMLE
-337 EVLRLTRQFAEE
+337 EVVRLTKQFADE
-349 FAAAKRGKNLVDFHD
+349 FAAAKRRKNLVDFHD

-370 QILVDEETEQAKKTA
+370 QILVDEETEKAKKTA

-408 TLLRSISRE
+408 TLIRSISRE
-417 ERGRNNIFM
+417 ERGENNIFM

-441 PELFMQK
+441 PELFMKK

-455 ESRAQRID
+455 ESTTQRID
-463 LHRNFRSREEV
+463 LHKNFRSREEV
-474 LTCTNDIFYKIMERS
+474 LTCTNDIFYKIMARS
-489 LGNVA
+489 LGNVE
-494 YDAKAALYPGA
+494 YDAEAALYPGA
-505 SYPTI
+505 SYPVS
-510 GKKETAE
+510 A
-517 EKMEQ
+517 
-522 NSSDFTPEIL
+522 DFTPEIL

-537 DELLEDTELSDRK
+537 DELLEDTELSDKK

-555 IVAEEIKH
+555 IVAEEIRH
-563 LMKTQPVTDKATG
+563 LMKTQPVTNKATG
-576 TLRAA
+576 ELRAA
-581 HYSDIVILLRS
+581 RYSDIVILLRS

-599 LVEVLNEN
+599 LVEVLNGN

-633 ILDNPRQDI
+633 LLDNPRQDI
-642 PMAAVLRSPIA
+642 PMAAVLRSPMA

-669 VPFHEAVLELAEGLL
+669 VPFHEAVLELAEGLY
-684 EEDAQGSD
+684 EEDGQKEISD
-692 TVDSG
+692 S
-697 TEAELLNNG
+697 
-706 TEADHPTGKREHGE
+706 EADRKQGRNADE
-720 KQNPELEQNPI
+720 KTENHI
-731 EIIAHQKLLEFYKKY
+731 EITAHRKLLKFYKKY

-760 LIGIILRETGYG
+760 LIEIILRETGYG
-772 HYVAAMPAGSRRT
+772 HYVAAMPAGNRRT

-819 DVDFGEADTVGENE
+819 DVDFGEADMVGENE

-866 RSRLV
+866 RSKMV

-935 AEKLEDYR
+935 PEKLEFFR
-943 KRAELSGTMEKA
+943 QQANLSKA
-955 LPYLTRE
+955 ADRPLSYLTRE
-962 GAAGYLDWVL
+962 GASGYLDWIL
-972 PAVLSYGEKY
+972 PAVLSYGDKY
-982 PIRIVEAAELV
+982 PVRIVEAAELV
-993 LNEVKN
+993 LDEV
-999 QIEQENGLK
+999 EN
-1008 ERRKAI
+1008 
-1014 DEAETALVEQLEDR
+1014 QLEQNEDLTERIGEIKAADPQLVGQLKQR
-1028 FQQHYPYQTDI
+1028 FSQRYPYQVDV

-1059 EAEQEDTISAFL
+1059 EAEQEETIPAFL

-1077 TIPLFIQRE
+1077 TIPLFIQRQGSVE
-1086 EAEKGS
+1086 QEAQNKAQDAGQEAESKA
-1092 ELSEVQDTGKKS
+1092 EQKIKS
-1104 ENIAAQK
+1104 N
-1111 KDPETASRGALRGT
+1111 TANRGALRGT

-1140 SVHEQME
+1140 SVYEQME
-1147 TMEKA
+1147 AMEKE
-1152 EKITPDMRALVKEQ
+1152 EKITADMRALVREQ
-1166 IVADFV
+1166 TVADFV

-1179 MALAQQAGMLYREK
+1179 MALAQRGGALYREK
-1193 PFVMGFTEEELES
+1193 PFVMGFTEEELER
-1206 YGFGAEDAGK
+1206 YGFGAGA
-1216 TACCQDSVGMD
+1216 QMI
-1227 GKENKENHQEKHEE
+1227 ENEAQTENAQQEIMSENVSQENHMHEE
-1241 KHEEKHQTQD
+1241 D

-1265 KDGIVLL
+1265 DDGITVL
-1272 DYKTDRVQRAKEL
+1272 DYKTDRVDTAQEL
-1285 VDRYE
+1285 IDRYA

-1302 VFSARKLKVKEIL
+1302 VFATRKLKVKEIL
-1315 IYSFSLEQLITL
+1315 IYSFRLEKLISIE

>member
-1 MKVSWTPEQQK
+1 MGVSWTAEQQK

-37 RIVKMITDKD
+37 RIVKMITDNR

-72 GNAIEKALDEQP
+72 GNAIEKALEEAP

-138 DVLNKVLE
+138 DVLGKVLE
-146 QNYEEPSETFSDFVE
+146 QNYEEPSEAFSDFVE

-167 TDAALNEMILQ
+167 TDAALNDMILQ

-188 PEKWLD
+188 PGKWLD
-194 SFEGAYR
+194 SFVGTYKVENW
-201 IEGRE
+201 EQ
-206 ELDHAGW
+206 LDQAKW
-213 LTPLTENI
+213 IKPLTENI
-221 RFVLNDCRQL
+221 CFVLKDCKHL
-231 LKQAL
+231 SEQAL
-236 DLTLQDDGPDMY
+236 ELTMQDDGPDMY
-248 EKAIRSD
+248 EKAVRSD

-262 SKLTSFCEL
+262 SELTSFCEL
-271 SEALPNLKYD
+271 SEALSNIKYD
-281 RLASSRGFDGDVEKL
+281 RLASSRGFEGDPDKL
-296 ELVKSLREQAKD
+296 ELVKNLREQAKD
-308 VVKKLCRQY
+308 VVKKLCKQY

-322 EMMIEQLTRTEPMLE
+322 EMMIEQLERTEPMLE
-337 EVLRLTRQFAEE
+337 EVVRLTKQFAEE
-349 FAAAKRGKNLVDFHD
+349 FAEAKRRKNLVDFHD

-370 QILVDEETEQAKKTA
+370 QILVDEETEKAKKTA

-417 ERGRNNIFM
+417 ERGKNNIFM

-441 PELFMQK
+441 PELFMKK

-455 ESRAQRID
+455 ESSTQRID
-463 LHRNFRSREEV
+463 LHKNFRSREEV
-474 LTCTNDIFYKIMERS
+474 LSCTNDIFYKIMARS
-489 LGNVA
+489 LGNVE
-494 YDAKAALYPGA
+494 YDAEAALYPGA
-505 SYPTI
+505 SYPKLTN
-510 GKKETAE
+510 G
-517 EKMEQ
+517 
-522 NSSDFTPEIL
+522 FTPEIL

-537 DELLEDTELSDRK
+537 DELLEDTDFSDKK

-555 IVAEEIKH
+555 MVAEKIRQ

-576 TLRAA
+576 ALRPVR
-581 HYSDIVILLRS
+581 YSDIVILLRS

-616 TGYFST
+616 TGYFSA

-633 ILDNPRQDI
+633 ILDNPRQDV
-642 PMAAVLRSPIA
+642 PLAAVLRSPMA
-653 GLTDEELAV
+653 GLSDEELAV
-662 LRLEDGS
+662 LRLENGE
-669 VPFHEAVLELAEGLL
+669 VPFHEAVLELAEALYEESVDTHQKNHSTDADDSHEKADRSAKEKSNAEDSL
-684 EEDAQGSD
+684 EENGGLQTATHDK
-692 TVDSG
+692 
-697 TEAELLNNG
+697 LLN
-706 TEADHPTGKREHGE
+706 
-720 KQNPELEQNPI
+720 
-731 EIIAHQKLLEFYKKY
+731 FYMKY
-746 KQLRQLVPDTPIHE
+746 QQLRQLVPDTPIHE
-760 LIGIILRETGYG
+760 LIERILQETGYG
-772 HYVAAMPAGSRRT
+772 HYVSAMPAGKRRM

-844 KGLEFPIVIVSGM
+844 KGLEFPVVFVSGM

-866 RSRLV
+866 RSKMV

-884 GKKRIKSPTIAKKA
+884 GKRRIKSPTIAKKA

-935 AEKLEDYR
+935 PEKLEFFR
-943 KRAELSGTMEKA
+943 QQAA
-955 LPYLTRE
+955 LYAHSSDATVIPYLTRE
-962 GAAGYLDWVL
+962 SATGYLDWVL

-982 PIRIVEAAELV
+982 PVRVVEAAELV
-993 LNEVKN
+993 LQEVENQTEQNE
-999 QIEQENGLK
+999 GLIGRM
-1008 ERRKAI
+1008 EEIRQA
-1014 DEAETALVEQLEDR
+1014 DPHLVEKLEQR
-1028 FQQHYPYQTDI
+1028 FAQKYPYQTDI

-1059 EAEQEDTISAFL
+1059 EAEQEETVPAFL

-1077 TIPLFIQRE
+1077 TIPLFIQKQGSVE
-1086 EAEKGS
+1086 QEAQNKA
-1092 ELSEVQDTGKKS
+1092 QDAGRDAESKA
-1104 ENIAAQK
+1104 EQK
-1111 KDPETASRGALRGT
+1111 IESNTANRGALRGT
-1125 AVHRVMECYDFASEK
+1125 AVHRVMECYDFTSEK
-1140 SVHEQME
+1140 SVQEQMDA
-1147 TMEKA
+1147 MEKE
-1152 EKITPDMRALVKEQ
+1152 EKITADMRTLVKER

-1179 MALAQQAGMLYREK
+1179 MALAQRMGAFYREK
-1193 PFVMGFTEEELES
+1193 PFVMGFTEEELEN
-1206 YGFGAEDAGK
+1206 YGFGARSNTDTCENIHEK
-1216 TACCQDSVGMD
+1216 TDS
-1227 GKENKENHQEKHEE
+1227 NQEKEEQEKICHEE
-1241 KHEEKHQTQD
+1241 D

-1265 KDGIVLL
+1265 DDGITVL
-1272 DYKTDRVQRAKEL
+1272 DYKTDRVDTAQEL
-1285 VDRYE
+1285 IDRYA

-1302 VFSARKLKVKEIL
+1302 VFATRKLKVKEIL
-1315 IYSFSLEQLITL
+1315 IYSFRLEKLIPIE

>member
-1 MKVSWTPEQQK
+1 MGVSWTTEQQQ

-37 RIVKMITDKD
+37 RIVKIITDKN

-84 GDEHLLRQLTLIH
+84 GNEHLLRQLTLIH

-138 DVLNKVLE
+138 DVLGRVLE
-146 QNYEEPSETFSDFVE
+146 QNYEEPSEAFSDFVE

-194 SFEGAYR
+194 SFVGAYR
-201 IEGRE
+201 IETRE
-206 ELDHAGW
+206 ELDRAEW
-213 LTPLTENI
+213 LAPLTENI
-221 RFVLNDCRQL
+221 CFVLKDCEQL
-231 LKQAL
+231 LRQAL
-236 DLTLQDDGPDMY
+236 AVTQQDDGPDMY
-248 EKAIRSD
+248 EKAVRSD

-271 SEALPNLKYD
+271 SGALSDIKYD
-281 RLASSRGFDGDVEKL
+281 RLASSRGFEGDPDKL

-322 EMMIEQLTRTEPMLE
+322 EMMIGQLERTEPMLE
-337 EVLRLTRQFAEE
+337 EVVRLTKQFADE
-349 FAAAKRGKNLVDFHD
+349 FAAAKRRKNLVDFHD

-370 QILVDEETEQAKKTA
+370 QILVDEETEKAKKTA

-417 ERGRNNIFM
+417 ERGENNIFM

-441 PELFMQK
+441 PELFMKK

-455 ESRAQRID
+455 ESTTQRID
-463 LHRNFRSREEV
+463 LHKNFRSREEV
-474 LTCTNDIFYKIMERS
+474 LTCTNDIFYKIMARS
-489 LGNVA
+489 LGNVE
-494 YDAKAALYPGA
+494 YDAEAALYPGA
-505 SYPTI
+505 SYPVS
-510 GKKETAE
+510 A
-517 EKMEQ
+517 
-522 NSSDFTPEIL
+522 DFIPEIL

-537 DELLEDTELSDRK
+537 DELLEDTELTDKK

-563 LMKTQPVTDKATG
+563 LMKTQPVTDKAAG

-633 ILDNPRQDI
+633 LLDNPRQDI
-642 PMAAVLRSPIA
+642 PMAAVLRSPMA

-669 VPFHEAVLELAEGLL
+669 VPFHEAVLELAEGLY
-684 EEDAQGSD
+684 EEDGQKEISD
-692 TVDSG
+692 S
-697 TEAELLNNG
+697 
-706 TEADHPTGKREHGE
+706 EADRKQGRNADE
-720 KQNPELEQNPI
+720 KTENHI
-731 EIIAHQKLLEFYKKY
+731 EITAHRKLLKFYKKY

-760 LIGIILRETGYG
+760 LIEIILRETGYG
-772 HYVAAMPAGSRRT
+772 HYVAAMPAGNRRT

-819 DVDFGEADTVGENE
+819 DVDFGEADMVGENE

-866 RSRLV
+866 RSKMV

-935 AEKLEDYR
+935 PEKLEFFR
-943 KRAELSGTMEKA
+943 QQAA
-955 LPYLTRE
+955 LYAHSSDTTAIPYLTRE
-962 GAAGYLDWVL
+962 SAAGYLDWIL
-972 PAVLSYGEKY
+972 PAVLSYGDKY
-982 PIRIVEAAELV
+982 PVRIVEAAELV
-993 LNEVKN
+993 LDEV
-999 QIEQENGLK
+999 EN
-1008 ERRKAI
+1008 
-1014 DEAETALVEQLEDR
+1014 QLEQNENLTERIVEIEAADTQLVGQLKQR
-1028 FQQHYPYQTDI
+1028 FSQRYPYQTDI

-1059 EAEQEDTISAFL
+1059 EAEQEETIPAFL

-1086 EAEKGS
+1086 ESVE
-1092 ELSEVQDTGKKS
+1092 Q
-1104 ENIAAQK
+1104 
-1111 KDPETASRGALRGT
+1111 ETANRGALRGT

-1140 SVHEQME
+1140 SVQEQME
-1147 TMEKA
+1147 AMEKE
-1152 EKITPDMRALVKEQ
+1152 EKITADMRALVKEQ
-1166 IVADFV
+1166 TVADFV

-1179 MALAQQAGMLYREK
+1179 MALAQRGGALYREK
-1193 PFVMGFTEEELES
+1193 PFVMGFTEEELEN
-1206 YGFGAEDAGK
+1206 YGFGVGSNTDSCENIYEK
-1216 TACCQDSVGMD
+1216 TDS
-1227 GKENKENHQEKHEE
+1227 EQEKEEQKKVRHEE
-1241 KHEEKHQTQD
+1241 D

-1272 DYKTDRVQRAKEL
+1272 DYKTDRVQQAKEL
-1285 VDRYE
+1285 IDRYE

-1302 VFSARKLKVKEIL
+1302 VFAARKLKVKEIL

>member
-1 MKVSWTPEQQK
+1 MGVSWTTEQQQ

-37 RIVKMITDKD
+37 RIVKIITDKN

-84 GDEHLLRQLTLIH
+84 GNEHLLRQLTLIH

-138 DVLNKVLE
+138 DVLGKVLE
-146 QNYEEPSETFSDFVE
+146 QNYEEPSEAFSNFVE

-194 SFEGAYR
+194 SFVGIYR
-201 IEGRE
+201 IENRE
-206 ELDHAGW
+206 ELDRAEW
-213 LTPLTENI
+213 LAPLTQNI
-221 RFVLNDCRQL
+221 RFVLKDCEQL

-236 DLTLQDDGPDMY
+236 AVTQQDDGPDMY
-248 EKAIRSD
+248 EKAVRSD

-271 SEALPNLKYD
+271 SGALSDIKYD
-281 RLASSRGFDGDVEKL
+281 RLASSRGFEGDPDKL

-308 VVKKLCRQY
+308 VVKKLCKQY

-322 EMMIEQLTRTEPMLE
+322 EMMIEQLERTEPMLE
-337 EVLRLTRQFAEE
+337 EVVRLTKQFADE
-349 FAAAKRGKNLVDFHD
+349 FAAAKRRKNLVDFHD

-370 QILVDEETEQAKKTA
+370 QILVDEETEKAKKTA

-417 ERGRNNIFM
+417 ERGENNIFM

-441 PELFMQK
+441 PELFMKK

-455 ESRAQRID
+455 ESTTQRID
-463 LHRNFRSREEV
+463 LHKNFRSREEV
-474 LTCTNDIFYKIMERS
+474 LTCTNDIFYKIMARS
-489 LGNVA
+489 LGNVE
-494 YDAKAALYPGA
+494 YDAEAALYPGA
-505 SYPTI
+505 SYPVS
-510 GKKETAE
+510 A
-517 EKMEQ
+517 
-522 NSSDFTPEIL
+522 DFTPEIL

-537 DELLEDTELSDRK
+537 DELLEDTEFSDKK

-555 IVAEEIKH
+555 IVAEEIRH

-576 TLRAA
+576 ELRAA
-581 HYSDIVILLRS
+581 RYSDIVILLRS

-599 LVEVLNEN
+599 LVEVLNGN

-633 ILDNPRQDI
+633 LLDNPRQDI
-642 PMAAVLRSPIA
+642 PMAAVLRSPMA

-669 VPFHEAVLELAEGLL
+669 VPFHEAVLELAEGLY
-684 EEDAQGSD
+684 EEDGQKEISD
-692 TVDSG
+692 S
-697 TEAELLNNG
+697 
-706 TEADHPTGKREHGE
+706 EADSEADQKQGRNADGKKEDD
-720 KQNPELEQNPI
+720 I
-731 EIIAHQKLLEFYKKY
+731 ETTAHRKLLKFYKKY
-746 KQLRQLVPDTPIHE
+746 RQLRQLVPDTPIHE
-760 LIGIILRETGYG
+760 LIEIILRETGYG
-772 HYVAAMPAGSRRT
+772 HYVAAMPAGNRRT

-819 DVDFGEADTVGENE
+819 DVDFGEADMVGENE

-866 RSRLV
+866 RSKMV

-898 IAKQIDLEN
+898 IAKQIELEN

-935 AEKLEDYR
+935 AEKLEFYR
-943 KRAELSGTMEKA
+943 QQANLSKA
-955 LPYLTRE
+955 ADRPLSYLTRE
-962 GAAGYLDWVL
+962 GASGYLDWIL
-972 PAVLSYGEKY
+972 PAVLSYGDKY
-982 PIRIVEAAELV
+982 PVRIVEAAELV
-993 LNEVKN
+993 LDEV
-999 QIEQENGLK
+999 EN
-1008 ERRKAI
+1008 
-1014 DEAETALVEQLEDR
+1014 QLEQNENLTERIGEIKAADPQLVGQLKQR
-1028 FQQHYPYQTDI
+1028 FSQRYPYQTDI

-1059 EAEQEDTISAFL
+1059 EAEQEETIPAFL

-1077 TIPLFIQRE
+1077 TIPLFIQRQGSVE
-1086 EAEKGS
+1086 QEAQNKAQDAGQEAESKA
-1092 ELSEVQDTGKKS
+1092 EQKIKS
-1104 ENIAAQK
+1104 N
-1111 KDPETASRGALRGT
+1111 TANRGALRGT

-1140 SVHEQME
+1140 SVYEQME
-1147 TMEKA
+1147 AMEKE
-1152 EKITPDMRALVKEQ
+1152 EKITADMRALVKEQ

-1172 SSETGKR
+1172 SSETGRR
-1179 MALAQQAGMLYREK
+1179 MALAQRGGALYREK
-1193 PFVMGFTEEELES
+1193 PFVMGFTEEELEN
-1206 YGFGAEDAGK
+1206 YGFGAGA
-1216 TACCQDSVGMD
+1216 QMI
-1227 GKENKENHQEKHEE
+1227 ENEVQTENAQQEIVLENVSRENHMHEE
-1241 KHEEKHQTQD
+1241 D

-1265 KDGIVLL
+1265 DDGITVL
-1272 DYKTDRVQRAKEL
+1272 DYKTDRVDTAQEL
-1285 VDRYE
+1285 IDRYA

-1302 VFSARKLKVKEIL
+1302 VFATRKLKVKEIL
-1315 IYSFSLEQLITL
+1315 IYSFRLEKLISIE

>member
-1 MKVSWTPEQQK
+1 MGVSWTTEQQQ

-37 RIVKMITDKD
+37 RIVKIITDKN

-84 GDEHLLRQLTLIH
+84 GNEHLLRQLTLIH

-138 DVLNKVLE
+138 DVLGRVLE
-146 QNYEEPSETFSDFVE
+146 QNYEEPSEAFSDFVE

-194 SFEGAYR
+194 SFVGAYR
-201 IEGRE
+201 IETRE
-206 ELDHAGW
+206 ELDRAEW
-213 LTPLTENI
+213 LAPLTENI
-221 RFVLNDCRQL
+221 CFVLKDCEQL

-236 DLTLQDDGPDMY
+236 AITQQDDGPDMY
-248 EKAIRSD
+248 EKAVQSD
-255 LEKYESL
+255 LEKYEGL
-262 SKLTSFCEL
+262 SRLTSFCEL
-271 SEALPNLKYD
+271 SGALSDIKYD
-281 RLASSRGFDGDVEKL
+281 RLASSREFEGNPDKL

-308 VVKKLCRQY
+308 VVKKLCKQY

-322 EMMIEQLTRTEPMLE
+322 EMMIEQLERTEPMLE
-337 EVLRLTRQFAEE
+337 EVVRLTKQFADE
-349 FAAAKRGKNLVDFHD
+349 FAAAKRRKNLVDFHD

-370 QILVDEETEQAKKTA
+370 QILVDEETEKAKKTA

-417 ERGRNNIFM
+417 ERGENNIFM

-441 PELFMQK
+441 PELFMKK

-455 ESRAQRID
+455 ESTTQRID
-463 LHRNFRSREEV
+463 LHKNFRSREEV
-474 LTCTNDIFYKIMERS
+474 LTCTNDIFYKIMARS
-489 LGNVA
+489 LGNVE
-494 YDAKAALYPGA
+494 YDAEAALYPGA
-505 SYPTI
+505 SYPVS
-510 GKKETAE
+510 A
-517 EKMEQ
+517 
-522 NSSDFTPEIL
+522 DFIPEIL

-537 DELLEDTELSDRK
+537 DELLEDTELTDKK

-563 LMKTQPVTDKATG
+563 LMKTQQVTDKAAG

-599 LVEVLNEN
+599 LVEVLNGN

-633 ILDNPRQDI
+633 LLDNPRQDI
-642 PMAAVLRSPIA
+642 PMAAVLRSPMA

-669 VPFHEAVLELAEGLL
+669 VPFHEAVLELAEGLY
-684 EEDAQGSD
+684 EEDGQKEISD
-692 TVDSG
+692 S
-697 TEAELLNNG
+697 
-706 TEADHPTGKREHGE
+706 EADRKQGRNADE
-720 KQNPELEQNPI
+720 KTENHI
-731 EIIAHQKLLEFYKKY
+731 EITAHRKLLKFYKKY

-760 LIGIILRETGYG
+760 LIEIILRETGYG
-772 HYVAAMPAGSRRT
+772 HYVAAMPAGNRRT

-819 DVDFGEADTVGENE
+819 DVDFGEADMVGENE

-866 RSRLV
+866 RSKMV

-921 AKEKLILTGTLKDA
+921 AKEKLILTGTLNDA
-935 AEKLEDYR
+935 PEKLEFFR
-943 KRAELSGTMEKA
+943 QQANLSKA
-955 LPYLTRE
+955 ADRPLSYLTRE
-962 GAAGYLDWVL
+962 GASGYLDWIL
-972 PAVLSYGEKY
+972 PAVLSYGDKY
-982 PIRIVEAAELV
+982 PVRIVEAAELV
-993 LNEVKN
+993 LDEV
-999 QIEQENGLK
+999 EN
-1008 ERRKAI
+1008 
-1014 DEAETALVEQLEDR
+1014 QLEQNEDLTERIEEIEAADTQLVGQLKQR
-1028 FQQHYPYQTDI
+1028 FSQRYPYQTDI

-1059 EAEQEDTISAFL
+1059 EAEQEETIPAFL

-1086 EAEKGS
+1086 ESVE
-1092 ELSEVQDTGKKS
+1092 Q
-1104 ENIAAQK
+1104 
-1111 KDPETASRGALRGT
+1111 ETANRGALRGT

-1147 TMEKA
+1147 AMEKE
-1152 EKITPDMRALVKEQ
+1152 EKITADMRALVREQ
-1166 IVADFV
+1166 TVADFV

-1179 MALAQQAGMLYREK
+1179 MALAQRGGALYREK
-1193 PFVMGFTEEELES
+1193 PFVMGFTEEELER
-1206 YGFGAEDAGK
+1206 YGFGAGA
-1216 TACCQDSVGMD
+1216 QMI
-1227 GKENKENHQEKHEE
+1227 ENEAQTENAQQEIMSENVSQENHMHEE
-1241 KHEEKHQTQD
+1241 D

-1265 KDGIVLL
+1265 DDGITVL
-1272 DYKTDRVQRAKEL
+1272 DYKTDRVDTAQEL
-1285 VDRYE
+1285 IDRYA

-1302 VFSARKLKVKEIL
+1302 VFATRKLKVKEIL
-1315 IYSFSLEQLITL
+1315 IYSFRLEKLISIE

>member
-1 MKVSWTPEQQK
+1 MGVSWTTEQQQ

-37 RIVKMITDKD
+37 RIVKIITDKN

-84 GDEHLLRQLTLIH
+84 GNEHLLRQLTLIH

-138 DVLNKVLE
+138 DVLGRVLE
-146 QNYEEPSETFSDFVE
+146 QNYEEPSEAFSDFVE

-194 SFEGAYR
+194 SFVGAYR
-201 IEGRE
+201 IETRE
-206 ELDHAGW
+206 ELDRAEW
-213 LTPLTENI
+213 LAPLTENI
-221 RFVLNDCRQL
+221 CFVLKDCEQL

-236 DLTLQDDGPDMY
+236 AITQQDDGPDMY
-248 EKAIRSD
+248 EKAVQSD
-255 LEKYESL
+255 LEKYEGL
-262 SKLTSFCEL
+262 SRLTSFCEL
-271 SEALPNLKYD
+271 SGALSDIKYD
-281 RLASSRGFDGDVEKL
+281 RLASSRGFEGDPDKL

-308 VVKKLCRQY
+308 VVKKLCKQY

-322 EMMIEQLTRTEPMLE
+322 EMMIEQLERTEPMLE
-337 EVLRLTRQFAEE
+337 EVVRLTKQFADE
-349 FAAAKRGKNLVDFHD
+349 FAAAKRRKNLVDFHD

-370 QILVDEETEQAKKTA
+370 QILVDEETEKAKKTA

-417 ERGRNNIFM
+417 ERGENNIFM

-441 PELFMQK
+441 PELFMKK

-455 ESRAQRID
+455 ESTTQRID
-463 LHRNFRSREEV
+463 LHKNFRSREEV
-474 LTCTNDIFYKIMERS
+474 LTCTNDIFYKIMARS
-489 LGNVA
+489 LGNVE
-494 YDAKAALYPGA
+494 YDAEAALYPGA
-505 SYPTI
+505 SYPVS
-510 GKKETAE
+510 A
-517 EKMEQ
+517 
-522 NSSDFTPEIL
+522 DFIPEIL

-537 DELLEDTELSDRK
+537 DELLEDTELTDKK

-563 LMKTQPVTDKATG
+563 LMKTQPVTDKAAG

-633 ILDNPRQDI
+633 LLDNPRQDI
-642 PMAAVLRSPIA
+642 PMAAVLRSPMA

-669 VPFHEAVLELAEGLL
+669 VPFHEAVLELAEGLY
-684 EEDAQGSD
+684 EEDGQKEISNSEEDQKQGR
-692 TVDSG
+692 
-697 TEAELLNNG
+697 N
-706 TEADHPTGKREHGE
+706 ADGKKEDD
-720 KQNPELEQNPI
+720 I
-731 EIIAHQKLLEFYKKY
+731 ETTAHRKLLKFYKKY
-746 KQLRQLVPDTPIHE
+746 RQLRQLVPDTPIHE
-760 LIGIILRETGYG
+760 LIEIILRETGYG

-819 DVDFGEADTVGENE
+819 DVDFGEADMVGENE

-866 RSRLV
+866 RSKMV

-898 IAKQIDLEN
+898 IAKQIELEN

-935 AEKLEDYR
+935 PEKLEFFR
-943 KRAELSGTMEKA
+943 QQAA
-955 LPYLTRE
+955 LYAHSSDTTAIPYLTRE
-962 GAAGYLDWVL
+962 SAAGYLDWIL
-972 PAVLSYGEKY
+972 PAVLSYGDKY
-982 PIRIVEAAELV
+982 PVRIVEAAELV
-993 LNEVKN
+993 LDEV
-999 QIEQENGLK
+999 EN
-1008 ERRKAI
+1008 
-1014 DEAETALVEQLEDR
+1014 QLEKKENLTERIGEIEAADTQLVGQLKQR
-1028 FQQHYPYQTDI
+1028 FSQRYPYQTDI

-1053 AMREKF
+1053 AMRERF
-1059 EAEQEDTISAFL
+1059 EAEQEETVPAFL

-1077 TIPLFIQRE
+1077 TIPLFIQRQGSVE
-1086 EAEKGS
+1086 QEAQNKAQDAGQEAESKA
-1092 ELSEVQDTGKKS
+1092 E
-1104 ENIAAQK
+1104 QK
-1111 KDPETASRGALRGT
+1111 IESNTANRGALRGT
-1125 AVHRVMECYDFASEK
+1125 AVHRVMECYDFTSEK
-1140 SVHEQME
+1140 SVQEQMDA
-1147 TMEKA
+1147 MEKE
-1152 EKITPDMRALVKEQ
+1152 EKITADMRALVKEQ

-1172 SSETGKR
+1172 SSETGRR
-1179 MALAQQAGMLYREK
+1179 MALAQCGGALYREK
-1193 PFVMGFTEEELES
+1193 PFVMGFTEEEMER
-1206 YGFGAEDAGK
+1206 YGFGAGA
-1216 TACCQDSVGMD
+1216 QMI
-1227 GKENKENHQEKHEE
+1227 ENEAQTENAQQEIMSENVSQENHMHEE
-1241 KHEEKHQTQD
+1241 D

-1265 KDGIVLL
+1265 DDGITVL
-1272 DYKTDRVQRAKEL
+1272 DYKTDRVDTVQEL
-1285 VDRYE
+1285 IDRYA

-1302 VFSARKLKVKEIL
+1302 VFATRKLKVKEIL
-1315 IYSFSLEQLITL
+1315 IYSFRLEKLISIE

>member
-1 MKVSWTPEQQK
+1 MGVSWTTEQQQ

-37 RIVKMITDKD
+37 RIVKIITDKN

-84 GDEHLLRQLTLIH
+84 GNEHLLRQLTLIH

-138 DVLNKVLE
+138 DVLGRVLE
-146 QNYEEPSETFSDFVE
+146 QNYEEPSEAFSDFVE

-194 SFEGAYR
+194 SFVGIYR
-201 IEGRE
+201 IENRE
-206 ELDHAGW
+206 ELDRAEW
-213 LTPLTENI
+213 LAPLTQNI
-221 RFVLNDCRQL
+221 RFVLKDCEQL
-231 LKQAL
+231 LRQAL
-236 DLTLQDDGPDMY
+236 AVTQQDDGPDMY
-248 EKAIRSD
+248 EKAVRSD

-271 SEALPNLKYD
+271 SGALSDIKYD
-281 RLASSRGFDGDVEKL
+281 RLASSRGFEGDPDKL

-322 EMMIEQLTRTEPMLE
+322 EMMIGQLERTEPMLE
-337 EVLRLTRQFAEE
+337 EVVRLTKQFADE
-349 FAAAKRGKNLVDFHD
+349 FAAAKRRKNLVDFHD

-370 QILVDEETEQAKKTA
+370 QILVDEETEKAKKTA

-417 ERGRNNIFM
+417 ERGENNIFM

-441 PELFMQK
+441 PELFMKK

-455 ESRAQRID
+455 ESTTQRID
-463 LHRNFRSREEV
+463 LHKNFRSREEV
-474 LTCTNDIFYKIMERS
+474 LTCTNDIFYKIMVRS
-489 LGNVA
+489 LGNVE
-494 YDAKAALYPGA
+494 YDAEAALYPGA
-505 SYPTI
+505 SYPVS
-510 GKKETAE
+510 A
-517 EKMEQ
+517 
-522 NSSDFTPEIL
+522 DFTPEIL

-537 DELLEDTELSDRK
+537 DELLEDTELTDKK

-563 LMKTQPVTDKATG
+563 LMKTQQVTDKAAG

-581 HYSDIVILLRS
+581 RYSDIVILLRS

-599 LVEVLNEN
+599 LVEVLNGN

-633 ILDNPRQDI
+633 LLDNPRQDI
-642 PMAAVLRSPIA
+642 PMAAVLRSPMA

-669 VPFHEAVLELAEGLL
+669 VPFHEAVLELAEGLY
-684 EEDAQGSD
+684 EEDGQKEISD
-692 TVDSG
+692 S
-697 TEAELLNNG
+697 
-706 TEADHPTGKREHGE
+706 EADSEADQKQGRNADGKKEDD
-720 KQNPELEQNPI
+720 I
-731 EIIAHQKLLEFYKKY
+731 ETTAHRKLLKFYKKY
-746 KQLRQLVPDTPIHE
+746 RQLRQLVPDTPIHE
-760 LIGIILRETGYG
+760 LIEIILRETGYG
-772 HYVAAMPAGSRRT
+772 HYVAAMPAGNRRT

-819 DVDFGEADTVGENE
+819 DVDFGEADMVGENE

-866 RSRLV
+866 RSKMV

-935 AEKLEDYR
+935 PEKLEFFR
-943 KRAELSGTMEKA
+943 QQANLSKA
-955 LPYLTRE
+955 ADRPLSYLTRE
-962 GAAGYLDWVL
+962 GASGYLDWIL
-972 PAVLSYGEKY
+972 PAVLSYGDKY
-982 PIRIVEAAELV
+982 PVRIVEAAELV
-993 LNEVKN
+993 LDEV
-999 QIEQENGLK
+999 EN
-1008 ERRKAI
+1008 
-1014 DEAETALVEQLEDR
+1014 QLEQNEDLTERIEEIEAADTQLVGQLKQR
-1028 FQQHYPYQTDI
+1028 FSQRYPYQTDI

-1059 EAEQEDTISAFL
+1059 EAEQEETIPAFL

-1086 EAEKGS
+1086 ESVE
-1092 ELSEVQDTGKKS
+1092 Q
-1104 ENIAAQK
+1104 
-1111 KDPETASRGALRGT
+1111 ETANRGALRGT

-1147 TMEKA
+1147 AMEKE
-1152 EKITPDMRALVKEQ
+1152 EKITADMRALVREQ
-1166 IVADFV
+1166 TVADFV

-1179 MALAQQAGMLYREK
+1179 MALAQRGGALYREK
-1193 PFVMGFTEEELES
+1193 PFVMGFTEEELER
-1206 YGFGAEDAGK
+1206 YGFGAGA
-1216 TACCQDSVGMD
+1216 QMI
-1227 GKENKENHQEKHEE
+1227 ENEAQTENAQQEIMSENVSQENHMHEE
-1241 KHEEKHQTQD
+1241 D

-1265 KDGIVLL
+1265 DDGITVL
-1272 DYKTDRVQRAKEL
+1272 DYKTDRVDTAQEL
-1285 VDRYE
+1285 IDRYA

-1302 VFSARKLKVKEIL
+1302 VFATRKLKVKEIL
-1315 IYSFSLEQLITL
+1315 IYSFRLVKLISIE

>member
-1 MKVSWTPEQQK
+1 MGVSWTTEQQQ

-37 RIVKMITDKD
+37 RIVKIITDKN

-84 GDEHLLRQLTLIH
+84 GNEHLLRQLTLIH

-138 DVLNKVLE
+138 DVLGRVLE
-146 QNYEEPSETFSDFVE
+146 QNYEEPSEAFSDFVE

-194 SFEGAYR
+194 SFVGAYR
-201 IEGRE
+201 IETRE
-206 ELDHAGW
+206 ELDRAEW
-213 LTPLTENI
+213 LAPLTQNI
-221 RFVLNDCRQL
+221 RFVLKDCEQL

-236 DLTLQDDGPDMY
+236 AVTQQDDGPDMY
-248 EKAIRSD
+248 EKAVRSD

-271 SEALPNLKYD
+271 SVALSDIKYD
-281 RLASSRGFDGDVEKL
+281 RLASSRGFEGDPDKL

-322 EMMIEQLTRTEPMLE
+322 EMMIEQLERTEPMLE
-337 EVLRLTRQFAEE
+337 EVVRLTKQFADE
-349 FAAAKRGKNLVDFHD
+349 FAAAKRRKNLVDFHD

-370 QILVDEETEQAKKTA
+370 QILVDEETEKAKKTA

-417 ERGRNNIFM
+417 ERGENNIFM

-441 PELFMQK
+441 PELFMKK

-455 ESRAQRID
+455 ESTTQRID
-463 LHRNFRSREEV
+463 LHKNFRSREEV
-474 LTCTNDIFYKIMERS
+474 LTCTNDIFYKIMARS
-489 LGNVA
+489 LGNVE
-494 YDAKAALYPGA
+494 YDAEAALYPGA
-505 SYPTI
+505 SYPVS
-510 GKKETAE
+510 A
-517 EKMEQ
+517 
-522 NSSDFTPEIL
+522 DFTPEIL

-537 DELLEDTELSDRK
+537 DELLEDTELSDKK

-555 IVAEEIKH
+555 IVAEEIRH

-576 TLRAA
+576 ELRAA
-581 HYSDIVILLRS
+581 RYSDIVILLRS

-599 LVEVLNEN
+599 LVEVLNGN

-633 ILDNPRQDI
+633 LLDNPRQDI
-642 PMAAVLRSPIA
+642 PMAAVLRSPMA

-669 VPFHEAVLELAEGLL
+669 VPFHEAVLELAEGLY
-684 EEDAQGSD
+684 EEDGQKEISD
-692 TVDSG
+692 S
-697 TEAELLNNG
+697 
-706 TEADHPTGKREHGE
+706 EADSEADQKQGRNADGKKEDD
-720 KQNPELEQNPI
+720 I
-731 EIIAHQKLLEFYKKY
+731 ETTAHRKLLKFYKKY
-746 KQLRQLVPDTPIHE
+746 RQLRQLVPDTPIHE
-760 LIGIILRETGYG
+760 LIEIILRETGYG

-819 DVDFGEADTVGENE
+819 DVDFGEADMVGENE

-866 RSRLV
+866 RSKMV

-898 IAKQIDLEN
+898 IAKQIELEN

-935 AEKLEDYR
+935 AEKVEFYR
-943 KRAELSGTMEKA
+943 QQANLSKA
-955 LPYLTRE
+955 ADRPLSYLTRE
-962 GAAGYLDWVL
+962 GASGYLDWIL
-972 PAVLSYGEKY
+972 PAVLSYGDKY
-982 PIRIVEAAELV
+982 PVRIVGAAELV
-993 LNEVKN
+993 LDEV
-999 QIEQENGLK
+999 EN
-1008 ERRKAI
+1008 
-1014 DEAETALVEQLEDR
+1014 QLEQNEDLTERIEEIEAADTQLVGQLKQR
-1028 FQQHYPYQTDI
+1028 FSQRYPYQTDI

-1059 EAEQEDTISAFL
+1059 EAEQEETIPAFL

-1077 TIPLFIQRE
+1077 TIPLFIQRQ
-1086 EAEKGS
+1086 GS
-1092 ELSEVQDTGKKS
+1092 VEQ
-1104 ENIAAQK
+1104 
-1111 KDPETASRGALRGT
+1111 ETPNRGALRGT

-1147 TMEKA
+1147 AMEKE
-1152 EKITPDMRALVKEQ
+1152 EKIIADMRALVKEQ

-1172 SSETGKR
+1172 SSETGRR
-1179 MALAQQAGMLYREK
+1179 MALAQRGGALYREK
-1193 PFVMGFTEEELES
+1193 PFVMGFTEEELEN
-1206 YGFGAEDAGK
+1206 YGFGVGSNTDSCENIYEK
-1216 TACCQDSVGMD
+1216 TDSD
-1227 GKENKENHQEKHEE
+1227 QEKEEQQKVRHEE
-1241 KHEEKHQTQD
+1241 D

-1272 DYKTDRVQRAKEL
+1272 DYKTDRVQQTKEL
-1285 VDRYE
+1285 IDRYE

-1302 VFSARKLKVKEIL
+1302 VFAARKLKVKEIL
-1315 IYSFSLEQLITL
+1315 IYSFFLEQLITL

>member
-1 MKVSWTPEQQK
+1 MGVSWTTEQQQ

-37 RIVKMITDKD
+37 RIVKIITDKN

-84 GDEHLLRQLTLIH
+84 GNEHLLRQLTLIH

-138 DVLNKVLE
+138 DVLGRVLE
-146 QNYEEPSETFSDFVE
+146 QNYEEPSEAFSDFVE

-167 TDAALNEMILQ
+167 TDVALNEMILQ

-194 SFEGAYR
+194 SFVGAYR
-201 IEGRE
+201 IETRE
-206 ELDHAGW
+206 ELDRAEW
-213 LTPLTENI
+213 LAPLTENI
-221 RFVLNDCRQL
+221 CFVLKDCEQL

-236 DLTLQDDGPDMY
+236 AITQQDDGPDMY
-248 EKAIRSD
+248 EKAVQSD
-255 LEKYESL
+255 LEKYEGL
-262 SKLTSFCEL
+262 SRLTSFCEL
-271 SEALPNLKYD
+271 SGALSDIKYD
-281 RLASSRGFDGDVEKL
+281 RLASSRGFEGDPDKL

-322 EMMIEQLTRTEPMLE
+322 EMMIEQLERTEPMLE
-337 EVLRLTRQFAEE
+337 EVVRLTKQFADE
-349 FAAAKRGKNLVDFHD
+349 FAAAKRRKNLVDFHD

-370 QILVDEETEQAKKTA
+370 QILVDEETEKAKKTA

-417 ERGRNNIFM
+417 ERGENNIFM

-441 PELFMQK
+441 PELFMKK

-455 ESRAQRID
+455 ESTTQRID
-463 LHRNFRSREEV
+463 LHKNFRSREEV
-474 LTCTNDIFYKIMERS
+474 LTCTNDIFYKIMARS
-489 LGNVA
+489 LGNVE
-494 YDAKAALYPGA
+494 YDAEAALYPGA
-505 SYPTI
+505 SYPVS
-510 GKKETAE
+510 A
-517 EKMEQ
+517 
-522 NSSDFTPEIL
+522 DFTPEIL
-532 LADSN
+532 LAGSN
-537 DELLEDTELSDRK
+537 DELLEDTELSDKK

-555 IVAEEIKH
+555 IVAEEIRH

-576 TLRAA
+576 ELRAA
-581 HYSDIVILLRS
+581 RYSDIVILLRS

-599 LVEVLNEN
+599 LVEVLNGN

-633 ILDNPRQDI
+633 LLDNPRQDI
-642 PMAAVLRSPIA
+642 PMAAVLRSPMA

-669 VPFHEAVLELAEGLL
+669 VPFHEAVLELAEGLY
-684 EEDAQGSD
+684 EEDGQKEISD
-692 TVDSG
+692 S
-697 TEAELLNNG
+697 
-706 TEADHPTGKREHGE
+706 EADRKQGRNADE
-720 KQNPELEQNPI
+720 KTENHI
-731 EIIAHQKLLEFYKKY
+731 EITAHRKLLKFYKKY

-760 LIGIILRETGYG
+760 LIEIILRETGYG
-772 HYVAAMPAGSRRT
+772 HYVAAMPAGNRRT

-819 DVDFGEADTVGENE
+819 DVDFGEADMVGENE

-866 RSRLV
+866 RSKMV

-921 AKEKLILTGTLKDA
+921 AKEKLILIGTLKDA
-935 AEKLEDYR
+935 PEKLEFYR
-943 KRAELSGTMEKA
+943 QQANLSKA
-955 LPYLTRE
+955 ADRPLSYLTRE
-962 GAAGYLDWVL
+962 GASGYLDWIL
-972 PAVLSYGEKY
+972 PAVLSYGDKY
-982 PIRIVEAAELV
+982 PVRIVEAAELV
-993 LNEVKN
+993 LDEV
-999 QIEQENGLK
+999 EN
-1008 ERRKAI
+1008 
-1014 DEAETALVEQLEDR
+1014 QLEQNEDLTERIKEIEAADTQLVGQLKQR
-1028 FQQHYPYQTDI
+1028 FSQRYPYQVDV

-1059 EAEQEDTISAFL
+1059 EAEQEETIPAFL

-1077 TIPLFIQRE
+1077 TIPLFIQRQ
-1086 EAEKGS
+1086 GS
-1092 ELSEVQDTGKKS
+1092 VEQ
-1104 ENIAAQK
+1104 
-1111 KDPETASRGALRGT
+1111 ETPNRGALRGT

-1147 TMEKA
+1147 AMEKE
-1152 EKITPDMRALVKEQ
+1152 EKIIADMRALVKEQ

-1172 SSETGKR
+1172 SSETGRR
-1179 MALAQQAGMLYREK
+1179 MALAQRGGALYREK
-1193 PFVMGFTEEELES
+1193 PFVMGFTEEELEN
-1206 YGFGAEDAGK
+1206 YGFGVGSNTDSCENIYEK
-1216 TACCQDSVGMD
+1216 TDSD
-1227 GKENKENHQEKHEE
+1227 QEKEEQQKVRHEE
-1241 KHEEKHQTQD
+1241 D

-1272 DYKTDRVQRAKEL
+1272 DYKTDRVQQAKEL
-1285 VDRYE
+1285 IDRYE

-1302 VFSARKLKVKEIL
+1302 VFAARKLKVKEIL
-1315 IYSFSLEQLITL
+1315 IYSFFLEQLITL

>member
-1 MKVSWTPEQQK
+1 MGVSWTTEQQQ

-37 RIVKMITDKD
+37 RIVKIITDKN

-138 DVLNKVLE
+138 DVLGKVLE
-146 QNYEEPSETFSDFVE
+146 QNYEEPSEAFSDFVE

-194 SFEGAYR
+194 SFVGIYR
-201 IEGRE
+201 IENRE
-206 ELDHAGW
+206 ELDRAEW
-213 LTPLTENI
+213 LAPLTQNI
-221 RFVLNDCRQL
+221 RFVLKDCEQL

-236 DLTLQDDGPDMY
+236 AVTQQDDGPDMY
-248 EKAIRSD
+248 EKAVRSD

-271 SEALPNLKYD
+271 SVALSDIKYD
-281 RLASSRGFDGDVEKL
+281 RLASSRGFEGDPDKL

-322 EMMIEQLTRTEPMLE
+322 EMMIGQLERTEPMLE
-337 EVLRLTRQFAEE
+337 EVVRLTKQFADE
-349 FAAAKRGKNLVDFHD
+349 FAAAKRRKNLVDFHD

-370 QILVDEETEQAKKTA
+370 QILVDEETEKAKKTA

-417 ERGRNNIFM
+417 ERGENNIFM

-441 PELFMQK
+441 PELFMKK

-455 ESRAQRID
+455 ESTTQRID
-463 LHRNFRSREEV
+463 LHKNFRSREEV
-474 LTCTNDIFYKIMERS
+474 LTCTNDIFYKIMARS
-489 LGNVA
+489 LGNVE
-494 YDAKAALYPGA
+494 YDAEAALYPGA
-505 SYPTI
+505 SYPVS
-510 GKKETAE
+510 A
-517 EKMEQ
+517 
-522 NSSDFTPEIL
+522 DFIPEIL

-537 DELLEDTELSDRK
+537 DELLEDTELTDKK

-563 LMKTQPVTDKATG
+563 LMKTQPVTDKAAG

-633 ILDNPRQDI
+633 LLDNPRQDI
-642 PMAAVLRSPIA
+642 PMAAVLRSPMA

-669 VPFHEAVLELAEGLL
+669 VPFHEAVLELAEGLYEEGGQIEISNS
-684 EEDAQGSD
+684 EEDQKQGRNAD
-692 TVDSG
+692 EK
-697 TEAELLNNG
+697 TEN
-706 TEADHPTGKREHGE
+706 H
-720 KQNPELEQNPI
+720 I
-731 EIIAHQKLLEFYKKY
+731 ETTAHRKLLKFYKKY
-746 KQLRQLVPDTPIHE
+746 RQLRQLVPDTPIHE
-760 LIGIILRETGYG
+760 LIEIILRETGYG
-772 HYVAAMPAGSRRT
+772 HYVAAMPAGNRRT

-819 DVDFGEADTVGENE
+819 DVDFGEADMVGENE

-866 RSRLV
+866 RSKMV

-935 AEKLEDYR
+935 PEKLEFFR
-943 KRAELSGTMEKA
+943 QQAA
-955 LPYLTRE
+955 LYAHSSDTTAIPYLTRE
-962 GAAGYLDWVL
+962 SAAGYLDWIL
-972 PAVLSYGEKY
+972 PAVLSYGDKY
-982 PIRIVEAAELV
+982 PVRIVEAAELV
-993 LNEVKN
+993 LDEV
-999 QIEQENGLK
+999 EN
-1008 ERRKAI
+1008 
-1014 DEAETALVEQLEDR
+1014 QLEQNEDLTERIVEIEAADTQLVGQLKQR
-1028 FQQHYPYQTDI
+1028 FSQRYPYQTDI

-1059 EAEQEDTISAFL
+1059 EAEQEETIPAFL

-1077 TIPLFIQRE
+1077 TIPLFIQRQGIVGQE
-1086 EAEKGS
+1086 AQNKAQDAGQEAESKA
-1092 ELSEVQDTGKKS
+1092 E
-1104 ENIAAQK
+1104 QK
-1111 KDPETASRGALRGT
+1111 IESNTANRGALRGT
-1125 AVHRVMECYDFASEK
+1125 AVHRVMECYDFTSEK
-1140 SVHEQME
+1140 SVQEQMDA
-1147 TMEKA
+1147 MEKE
-1152 EKITPDMRALVKEQ
+1152 EKITADMRALVKEQ

-1179 MALAQQAGMLYREK
+1179 MALAQRMGALYREK
-1193 PFVMGFTEEELES
+1193 PFVMGFTEEELEN
-1206 YGFGAEDAGK
+1206 YGFGAGA
-1216 TACCQDSVGMD
+1216 QMI
-1227 GKENKENHQEKHEE
+1227 ENEVQTENAQQEIVLENVSRENHMHEE
-1241 KHEEKHQTQD
+1241 D

-1265 KDGIVLL
+1265 DDGITVL
-1272 DYKTDRVQRAKEL
+1272 DYKTDRVDTAQEL
-1285 VDRYE
+1285 IDRYA

-1302 VFSARKLKVKEIL
+1302 VFATRKLKVKEIL
-1315 IYSFSLEQLITL
+1315 IYSFRLEKLISIE

>member
-1 MKVSWTPEQQK
+1 MGVSWTTEQQQ

-37 RIVKMITDKD
+37 RIVKIITDKN

-138 DVLNKVLE
+138 DVLGKVLE
-146 QNYEEPSETFSDFVE
+146 QNYEEPSEAFSNFVE

-194 SFEGAYR
+194 SFVGIYR
-201 IEGRE
+201 IENRE
-206 ELDHAGW
+206 ELDRAEW
-213 LTPLTENI
+213 LAPLTQNI
-221 RFVLNDCRQL
+221 RFVLKDCEQL

-236 DLTLQDDGPDMY
+236 AVTQQDDGPDMY
-248 EKAIRSD
+248 EKAVRSD

-271 SEALPNLKYD
+271 SGALSDIKYD
-281 RLASSRGFDGDVEKL
+281 RLASSRGFEGDPDKL

-308 VVKKLCRQY
+308 VVKKLCKQY

-322 EMMIEQLTRTEPMLE
+322 EMMIEQLERTEPMLE
-337 EVLRLTRQFAEE
+337 EVVRLTKQFADE
-349 FAAAKRGKNLVDFHD
+349 FAAAKRRKNLVDFHD

-370 QILVDEETEQAKKTA
+370 QILVDEETEKAKKTA

-417 ERGRNNIFM
+417 ERGENNIFM

-441 PELFMQK
+441 PELFMKK

-455 ESRAQRID
+455 ESTTQRID
-463 LHRNFRSREEV
+463 LHKNFRSREEV
-474 LTCTNDIFYKIMERS
+474 LTCTNDIFYKIMVRS
-489 LGNVA
+489 LGNVE
-494 YDAKAALYPGA
+494 YDAEAALYPGA
-505 SYPTI
+505 SYPVS
-510 GKKETAE
+510 A
-517 EKMEQ
+517 
-522 NSSDFTPEIL
+522 DFTPEIL

-537 DELLEDTELSDRK
+537 DELLEDTELSDKK

-555 IVAEEIKH
+555 IVAEEIRH

-576 TLRAA
+576 ELRAA
-581 HYSDIVILLRS
+581 RYSDIVILLRS

-599 LVEVLNEN
+599 LVEVLNGN

-633 ILDNPRQDI
+633 LLDNPRQDI
-642 PMAAVLRSPIA
+642 PMAAVLRSPMA

-669 VPFHEAVLELAEGLL
+669 VPFHEAVLELAEGLY
-684 EEDAQGSD
+684 EEDGQKEISD
-692 TVDSG
+692 S
-697 TEAELLNNG
+697 
-706 TEADHPTGKREHGE
+706 EADSEADQKQGRNADGKKEDD
-720 KQNPELEQNPI
+720 I
-731 EIIAHQKLLEFYKKY
+731 ETTAHRKLLKFYKKY
-746 KQLRQLVPDTPIHE
+746 RQLRQLVPDTPIHE
-760 LIGIILRETGYG
+760 LIEIILRETGYG

-819 DVDFGEADTVGENE
+819 DVDFGEADMVGENE

-866 RSRLV
+866 QSKMV

-898 IAKQIDLEN
+898 IAKQIELEN

-935 AEKLEDYR
+935 AEKLEFYR
-943 KRAELSGTMEKA
+943 QQANLSKA
-955 LPYLTRE
+955 ADRPLSYLTRE
-962 GAAGYLDWVL
+962 GASGYLDWIL
-972 PAVLSYGEKY
+972 PAVLSYGDKY
-982 PIRIVEAAELV
+982 PVRIVEAAELV
-993 LNEVKN
+993 LDEV
-999 QIEQENGLK
+999 EN
-1008 ERRKAI
+1008 
-1014 DEAETALVEQLEDR
+1014 QLEQNENLTERIGEIKAADPQLVGQLKQR
-1028 FQQHYPYQTDI
+1028 FSQRYPYQTDI

-1059 EAEQEDTISAFL
+1059 EAEQEETIPAFL

-1077 TIPLFIQRE
+1077 TIPLFIQRQGSVE
-1086 EAEKGS
+1086 QEAQNKAQDAGQEAESKA
-1092 ELSEVQDTGKKS
+1092 EQKIKS
-1104 ENIAAQK
+1104 N
-1111 KDPETASRGALRGT
+1111 TANRGALRGT

-1140 SVHEQME
+1140 SVYEQME
-1147 TMEKA
+1147 AMEKE
-1152 EKITPDMRALVKEQ
+1152 EKITADMRALVKEQ

-1172 SSETGKR
+1172 SSETGRR
-1179 MALAQQAGMLYREK
+1179 MALAQRGGALYREK
-1193 PFVMGFTEEELES
+1193 PFVMGFTEEELEN
-1206 YGFGAEDAGK
+1206 YGFGAGA
-1216 TACCQDSVGMD
+1216 QMI
-1227 GKENKENHQEKHEE
+1227 ENEVQTENAQQEIVLENVSRENHMHEE
-1241 KHEEKHQTQD
+1241 D

-1265 KDGIVLL
+1265 DDGITVL
-1272 DYKTDRVQRAKEL
+1272 DYKTDRVDTAQEL
-1285 VDRYE
+1285 IDRYA

-1302 VFSARKLKVKEIL
+1302 VFAARKMKVKEIL
-1315 IYSFSLEQLITL
+1315 IYSFRLEKLISIE

>member
-1 MKVSWTPEQQK
+1 MGVSWTTEQQQ

-37 RIVKMITDKD
+37 RIVKIITDKN

-84 GDEHLLRQLTLIH
+84 GNEHLLRQLTLIH

-138 DVLNKVLE
+138 DVLGRVLE
-146 QNYEEPSETFSDFVE
+146 QNYEEPSEAFSDFVE

-194 SFEGAYR
+194 SFVGAYR
-201 IEGRE
+201 IETRE
-206 ELDHAGW
+206 ELDRAEW
-213 LTPLTENI
+213 LAPLTENI
-221 RFVLNDCRQL
+221 CFVLKDCEQL

-236 DLTLQDDGPDMY
+236 AITQQDDGPDMY
-248 EKAIRSD
+248 EKAVQSD
-255 LEKYESL
+255 LEKYEGL
-262 SKLTSFCEL
+262 SKRTSFCEL
-271 SEALPNLKYD
+271 SEALSDIKYD
-281 RLASSRGFDGDVEKL
+281 RLASSRGFEGDSDKL

-308 VVKKLCRQY
+308 VVKKLCKQY

-322 EMMIEQLTRTEPMLE
+322 EMMIEQLERTEPMLE
-337 EVLRLTRQFAEE
+337 EVVRLTKQFADE
-349 FAAAKRGKNLVDFHD
+349 FAAAKRRKNLVDFHD

-370 QILVDEETEQAKKTA
+370 QILVDEETEKAKKTA

-417 ERGRNNIFM
+417 ERGENNIFM

-441 PELFMQK
+441 PELFMKK

-455 ESRAQRID
+455 ESTTQRID
-463 LHRNFRSREEV
+463 LHKNFRSREEV
-474 LTCTNDIFYKIMERS
+474 LTCTNDIFYKIMARS
-489 LGNVA
+489 LGNVE
-494 YDAKAALYPGA
+494 YDAEAALYPGA
-505 SYPTI
+505 SYPVS
-510 GKKETAE
+510 A
-517 EKMEQ
+517 
-522 NSSDFTPEIL
+522 DFIPEIL

-537 DELLEDTELSDRK
+537 DELLEDTELTDKK

-563 LMKTQPVTDKATG
+563 LMKTQPVTDKAAG

-633 ILDNPRQDI
+633 LLDNPRQDI
-642 PMAAVLRSPIA
+642 SMAAVLRSPMA

-669 VPFHEAVLELAEGLL
+669 VPFHEAVLELAEGLY
-684 EEDAQGSD
+684 EED
-692 TVDSG
+692 
-697 TEAELLNNG
+697 
-706 TEADHPTGKREHGE
+706 GKKEDD
-720 KQNPELEQNPI
+720 I
-731 EIIAHQKLLEFYKKY
+731 ETTAHRKLLKFYKKY
-746 KQLRQLVPDTPIHE
+746 RKLRQLVPDTPIHE
-760 LIGIILRETGYG
+760 LIEIILRETGYG
-772 HYVAAMPAGSRRT
+772 HYVAAMPAGNRRT

-819 DVDFGEADTVGENE
+819 DVDFGEADMVGENE

-866 RSRLV
+866 RSKMV

-935 AEKLEDYR
+935 TEKLEFFR
-943 KRAELSGTMEKA
+943 QQAA
-955 LPYLTRE
+955 LYAHSSDTTAIPYLTRE
-962 GAAGYLDWVL
+962 SAAGYLDWIL
-972 PAVLSYGEKY
+972 PAVLSYGDKY
-982 PIRIVEAAELV
+982 PVRIVEAAELV
-993 LNEVKN
+993 LDEV
-999 QIEQENGLK
+999 EN
-1008 ERRKAI
+1008 
-1014 DEAETALVEQLEDR
+1014 QLEKNENLTERIGEIEAADTQLVGQLKQR
-1028 FQQHYPYQTDI
+1028 FLQRYPYQVDV

-1053 AMREKF
+1053 AMRERF
-1059 EAEQEDTISAFL
+1059 EAEQEETVPAFL

-1086 EAEKGS
+1086 ESVE
-1092 ELSEVQDTGKKS
+1092 Q
-1104 ENIAAQK
+1104 
-1111 KDPETASRGALRGT
+1111 ETPNRGALRGT

-1147 TMEKA
+1147 AMEKE
-1152 EKITPDMRALVKEQ
+1152 EKITADMRALVKEQ

-1172 SSETGKR
+1172 SSETGRR
-1179 MALAQQAGMLYREK
+1179 MALAQCGGALYREK
-1193 PFVMGFTEEELES
+1193 PFVMGFTEEELEN
-1206 YGFGAEDAGK
+1206 YGFGVGSNTDSCENIYEK
-1216 TACCQDSVGMD
+1216 TDSD
-1227 GKENKENHQEKHEE
+1227 QEKEEQKKVRHEE
-1241 KHEEKHQTQD
+1241 D

-1272 DYKTDRVQRAKEL
+1272 DYKTDRVQQAKEL
-1285 VDRYE
+1285 IDRYA

-1302 VFSARKLKVKEIL
+1302 VFATRKLKVKEIL
-1315 IYSFSLEQLITL
+1315 IYSFRLEKLISIE

>member
-1 MKVSWTPEQQK
+1 MGVSWTTEQQQ

-37 RIVKMITDKD
+37 RIVKIITDKN

-84 GDEHLLRQLTLIH
+84 GNEHLLRQLTLIH

-138 DVLNKVLE
+138 DVLGRVLE
-146 QNYEEPSETFSDFVE
+146 QNYEEPSEAFSDFVE

-194 SFEGAYR
+194 SFVGIYR
-201 IEGRE
+201 IENRE
-206 ELDHAGW
+206 ELDRAEW
-213 LTPLTENI
+213 LAPLTENI
-221 RFVLNDCRQL
+221 CFVLKDCEQL

-236 DLTLQDDGPDMY
+236 AITQQDDGPDMY
-248 EKAIRSD
+248 EKAVQSD
-255 LEKYESL
+255 LEKYEGL
-262 SKLTSFCEL
+262 SRLTSFCEL
-271 SEALPNLKYD
+271 SGALSDIKYD
-281 RLASSRGFDGDVEKL
+281 RLASSRGFEGDPDKL

-308 VVKKLCRQY
+308 VVKKLCKQY

-322 EMMIEQLTRTEPMLE
+322 EMMIEQLERTEPMLE
-337 EVLRLTRQFAEE
+337 EVVRLTKQFADE
-349 FAAAKRGKNLVDFHD
+349 FAAAKRRKNLADFHD

-370 QILVDEETEQAKKTA
+370 QILVDEETEKAKKTA

-417 ERGRNNIFM
+417 ERGENNIFM

-441 PELFMQK
+441 PELFMKK

-455 ESRAQRID
+455 ESTTQRID
-463 LHRNFRSREEV
+463 LHKNFRSREEV
-474 LTCTNDIFYKIMERS
+474 LTCTNDIFYKIMVRS
-489 LGNVA
+489 LGNVE
-494 YDAKAALYPGA
+494 YDAEAALYPGA
-505 SYPTI
+505 SYPVS
-510 GKKETAE
+510 A
-517 EKMEQ
+517 
-522 NSSDFTPEIL
+522 DFTPEIL

-537 DELLEDTELSDRK
+537 DELLEDTELSDKK

-555 IVAEEIKH
+555 IVAEEIRH
-563 LMKTQPVTDKATG
+563 LMKTQPVTNKATG
-576 TLRAA
+576 ELRAA
-581 HYSDIVILLRS
+581 RYSDIVILLRS

-599 LVEVLNEN
+599 LVEVLNGN

-633 ILDNPRQDI
+633 LLDNPRQDI
-642 PMAAVLRSPIA
+642 PMAAVLRSPMA

-669 VPFHEAVLELAEGLL
+669 VPFHEAVLELAEGLY
-684 EEDAQGSD
+684 EEDGQKEISD
-692 TVDSG
+692 S
-697 TEAELLNNG
+697 
-706 TEADHPTGKREHGE
+706 EADRKQGRNADE
-720 KQNPELEQNPI
+720 KTENHI
-731 EIIAHQKLLEFYKKY
+731 EITAHRKLLKFYKKY

-760 LIGIILRETGYG
+760 LIEIILRETGYG
-772 HYVAAMPAGSRRT
+772 HYVAAMPAGNRRT

-819 DVDFGEADTVGENE
+819 DVDFGEADMVGENE

-866 RSRLV
+866 RSKMV

-935 AEKLEDYR
+935 PEKLEFFR
-943 KRAELSGTMEKA
+943 QQANLSKA
-955 LPYLTRE
+955 ADRPLSYLTRE
-962 GAAGYLDWVL
+962 GASGYLDWIL
-972 PAVLSYGEKY
+972 PAVLSYGDKY
-982 PIRIVEAAELV
+982 PVRIVEAAELV
-993 LNEVKN
+993 LDEV
-999 QIEQENGLK
+999 EN
-1008 ERRKAI
+1008 
-1014 DEAETALVEQLEDR
+1014 QLEKNENLTERIGEIEAADTQLVGQLKQR
-1028 FQQHYPYQTDI
+1028 FSQRYPYQTDI
-1039 LRKNKYSVSELKHR
+1039 LRKNKYSISELKHR
-1053 AMREKF
+1053 AMRERF
-1059 EAEQEDTISAFL
+1059 EAEQEETVPAFL

-1086 EAEKGS
+1086 ESVE
-1092 ELSEVQDTGKKS
+1092 Q
-1104 ENIAAQK
+1104 
-1111 KDPETASRGALRGT
+1111 ETANRGALRGT

-1147 TMEKA
+1147 AMEKE
-1152 EKITPDMRALVKEQ
+1152 EKIIADMRALVKEQ

-1179 MALAQQAGMLYREK
+1179 MALAQRGGALYREK
-1193 PFVMGFTEEELES
+1193 PFVMGFTEEELEN
-1206 YGFGAEDAGK
+1206 YGFGADSNTDSCENIYEK
-1216 TACCQDSVGMD
+1216 TDSD
-1227 GKENKENHQEKHEE
+1227 QEKEEQKRIRHEE
-1241 KHEEKHQTQD
+1241 D

-1272 DYKTDRVQRAKEL
+1272 DYKTDRVQQAKEL
-1285 VDRYE
+1285 IDRYE
-1290 TQLKLYADALER
+1290 TQLKLYADVLER
-1302 VFSARKLKVKEIL
+1302 VFGARKLKVKEIL
-1315 IYSFSLEQLITL
+1315 IYSFSLEKLITL

>member
-1 MKVSWTPEQQK
+1 MGVSWTTEQQQ

-37 RIVKMITDKD
+37 RIVKIITDKN

-84 GDEHLLRQLTLIH
+84 GNEHLLRQLTLIH

-138 DVLNKVLE
+138 DVLGRVLE
-146 QNYEEPSETFSDFVE
+146 QNYEEPSEAFSDFVE

-194 SFEGAYR
+194 SFVGIYR
-201 IEGRE
+201 IENRE
-206 ELDHAGW
+206 ELDRAEW
-213 LTPLTENI
+213 LAPLTENI
-221 RFVLNDCRQL
+221 CFVLKDCEQL

-236 DLTLQDDGPDMY
+236 AITQQDDGPDMY
-248 EKAIRSD
+248 EKAVRSD
-255 LEKYESL
+255 LEKYEGL
-262 SKLTSFCEL
+262 SRLTSFCEL
-271 SEALPNLKYD
+271 SGALSDIKYD
-281 RLASSRGFDGDVEKL
+281 RLASSRDFEGDPDKL

-308 VVKKLCRQY
+308 VVKKLCKQY
-317 FFCSP
+317 FFCSL
-322 EMMIEQLTRTEPMLE
+322 EMMIEQLERTEPMLE
-337 EVLRLTRQFAEE
+337 EVVRLTKQFADE
-349 FAAAKRGKNLVDFHD
+349 FAAAKRRKNLVDFHD

-370 QILVDEETEQAKKTA
+370 QILVDEETEKAKKTA

-417 ERGRNNIFM
+417 ERGENNIFM

-441 PELFMQK
+441 PELFMKK

-455 ESRAQRID
+455 ESTTQRID
-463 LHRNFRSREEV
+463 LHKNFRSREEV
-474 LTCTNDIFYKIMERS
+474 LTCTNDIFYKIMARS
-489 LGNVA
+489 LGNVE
-494 YDAKAALYPGA
+494 YDAEAALYPGA
-505 SYPTI
+505 SYPVS
-510 GKKETAE
+510 A
-517 EKMEQ
+517 
-522 NSSDFTPEIL
+522 DFIPEIL

-537 DELLEDTELSDRK
+537 DELLEDTELTDKK

-563 LMKTQPVTDKATG
+563 LMKTQPVTDKAAG

-581 HYSDIVILLRS
+581 RYSDIVILLRS

-633 ILDNPRQDI
+633 LLDNPRQDI
-642 PMAAVLRSPIA
+642 PMAAVLRSPMA

-669 VPFHEAVLELAEGLL
+669 VPFHEAVLELAEGLY
-684 EEDAQGSD
+684 EEDGQKEISD
-692 TVDSG
+692 S
-697 TEAELLNNG
+697 
-706 TEADHPTGKREHGE
+706 EADSEADQKQGRNADGKKEDD
-720 KQNPELEQNPI
+720 I
-731 EIIAHQKLLEFYKKY
+731 ETTAHRKLLKFYKKY
-746 KQLRQLVPDTPIHE
+746 RQLRQLVPDTPIHE
-760 LIGIILRETGYG
+760 LIEIILRETGYG

-819 DVDFGEADTVGENE
+819 DVDFGEADMVGENE

-866 RSRLV
+866 RSKMV

-898 IAKQIDLEN
+898 IAKQIELEN

-935 AEKLEDYR
+935 AEKLEFYR
-943 KRAELSGTMEKA
+943 QQANLSKA
-955 LPYLTRE
+955 ADRPLSYLTRE
-962 GAAGYLDWVL
+962 GASGYLDWIL
-972 PAVLSYGEKY
+972 PAVLSYGDKY
-982 PIRIVEAAELV
+982 PVRIVEAAELV
-993 LNEVKN
+993 LDEV
-999 QIEQENGLK
+999 EN
-1008 ERRKAI
+1008 
-1014 DEAETALVEQLEDR
+1014 QLEQNEDLTERIEEIEAADTQLVGQLKQR
-1028 FQQHYPYQTDI
+1028 FSQRYPYQTDI

-1053 AMREKF
+1053 AMRERF
-1059 EAEQEDTISAFL
+1059 EAEQEETVPAFL

-1086 EAEKGS
+1086 ESVE
-1092 ELSEVQDTGKKS
+1092 Q
-1104 ENIAAQK
+1104 
-1111 KDPETASRGALRGT
+1111 ETANRGALRGT

-1140 SVHEQME
+1140 SVQEQME
-1147 TMEKA
+1147 AMEKE
-1152 EKITPDMRALVKEQ
+1152 EKITADMRALVKEQ
-1166 IVADFV
+1166 TVADFV

-1179 MALAQQAGMLYREK
+1179 MALAQRGGALYREK
-1193 PFVMGFTEEELES
+1193 PFVMGFTEEELEN
-1206 YGFGAEDAGK
+1206 YGFGADSNTDSCENIYEK
-1216 TACCQDSVGMD
+1216 TDSD
-1227 GKENKENHQEKHEE
+1227 QEKEEQKRIRHEE
-1241 KHEEKHQTQD
+1241 D

-1272 DYKTDRVQRAKEL
+1272 DYKTDRVQQAKEL
-1285 VDRYE
+1285 IDRYE
-1290 TQLKLYADALER
+1290 TQLKLYADVLER
-1302 VFSARKLKVKEIL
+1302 VFGARKLKVKEIL
-1315 IYSFSLEQLITL
+1315 IYSFSLEKLITL

>member
-1 MKVSWTPEQQK
+1 MGVSWTTEQQQ

-37 RIVKMITDKD
+37 RIVKIITDKN

-84 GDEHLLRQLTLIH
+84 GNEHLLRQLTLIH

-138 DVLNKVLE
+138 DVLGRVLE
-146 QNYEEPSETFSDFVE
+146 QNYEEPSEAFSDFVE

-167 TDAALNEMILQ
+167 TDVALNEMILQ

-194 SFEGAYR
+194 SFVGAYR
-201 IEGRE
+201 IETRE
-206 ELDHAGW
+206 ELDRAEW
-213 LTPLTENI
+213 LAPLTENI
-221 RFVLNDCRQL
+221 CFVLKDCEQL

-236 DLTLQDDGPDMY
+236 AITQQDDGPDMY
-248 EKAIRSD
+248 EKAVQSD
-255 LEKYESL
+255 LEKYEGL
-262 SKLTSFCEL
+262 SRLTSFCEL
-271 SEALPNLKYD
+271 SGELSDIKYD
-281 RLASSRGFDGDVEKL
+281 RLASSRGFEGDPDKL

-308 VVKKLCRQY
+308 VVKKLCKQY

-322 EMMIEQLTRTEPMLE
+322 EMMIEQLERTEPMLE
-337 EVLRLTRQFAEE
+337 EVVRLTKQFADE
-349 FAAAKRGKNLVDFHD
+349 FAAAKRRKNLVDFHD

-370 QILVDEETEQAKKTA
+370 QILVDEETEKAKKTA

-417 ERGRNNIFM
+417 ERGENNIFM

-441 PELFMQK
+441 PELFMKK

-455 ESRAQRID
+455 ESTTQRID
-463 LHRNFRSREEV
+463 LHKNFRSREEV
-474 LTCTNDIFYKIMERS
+474 LTCTNDIFYKIMARS
-489 LGNVA
+489 LGNVE
-494 YDAKAALYPGA
+494 YDAEAALYPGA
-505 SYPTI
+505 SYPVS
-510 GKKETAE
+510 A
-517 EKMEQ
+517 
-522 NSSDFTPEIL
+522 DFIPEIL

-537 DELLEDTELSDRK
+537 DELLEDTELTDKK

-563 LMKTQPVTDKATG
+563 LMKTQPVTDKAAG

-581 HYSDIVILLRS
+581 RYSDIVILLRS

-633 ILDNPRQDI
+633 LLDNPRQDI
-642 PMAAVLRSPIA
+642 PMAAVLRSPMA

-669 VPFHEAVLELAEGLL
+669 VPFHEAVLELAEGLY
-684 EEDAQGSD
+684 EEDGQKEISD
-692 TVDSG
+692 S
-697 TEAELLNNG
+697 
-706 TEADHPTGKREHGE
+706 EADQKQGRNADGKKEDD
-720 KQNPELEQNPI
+720 I
-731 EIIAHQKLLEFYKKY
+731 ETTAHRKLLKFYKKY
-746 KQLRQLVPDTPIHE
+746 RQLRQLVPDTPIHE
-760 LIGIILRETGYG
+760 LIEIILRETGYG
-772 HYVAAMPAGSRRT
+772 HYVAAMPAGNRRT

-819 DVDFGEADTVGENE
+819 DVDFGEADMVGENE

-866 RSRLV
+866 RSKMV

-935 AEKLEDYR
+935 PEKLEFFR
-943 KRAELSGTMEKA
+943 QQANLSKA
-955 LPYLTRE
+955 ADRPLSYLTRE
-962 GAAGYLDWVL
+962 GASGYLDWIL
-972 PAVLSYGEKY
+972 PAVLSYGDKY
-982 PIRIVEAAELV
+982 PVRIVEAAELV
-993 LNEVKN
+993 LDEV
-999 QIEQENGLK
+999 EN
-1008 ERRKAI
+1008 
-1014 DEAETALVEQLEDR
+1014 QLEQNEDLTERIGEIKAADPQLVGQLKQR
-1028 FQQHYPYQTDI
+1028 FSQRYPYQVDV

-1059 EAEQEDTISAFL
+1059 EAEQEETIPAFL

-1077 TIPLFIQRE
+1077 TIPLFIQRQ
-1086 EAEKGS
+1086 GS
-1092 ELSEVQDTGKKS
+1092 VEQ
-1104 ENIAAQK
+1104 
-1111 KDPETASRGALRGT
+1111 ETPNRGALRGT

-1147 TMEKA
+1147 AMEKE
-1152 EKITPDMRALVKEQ
+1152 EKIIADMRALVKEQ

-1172 SSETGKR
+1172 SSETGRR
-1179 MALAQQAGMLYREK
+1179 MALAQRGGALYREK
-1193 PFVMGFTEEELES
+1193 PFVMGFAEEELEN
-1206 YGFGAEDAGK
+1206 YGFGVGSNTDSCENIYEK
-1216 TACCQDSVGMD
+1216 TDSD
-1227 GKENKENHQEKHEE
+1227 QEKEEQQKVRHEE
-1241 KHEEKHQTQD
+1241 D

-1272 DYKTDRVQRAKEL
+1272 DYKTDRVQQTKEL
-1285 VDRYE
+1285 IDRYE

-1302 VFSARKLKVKEIL
+1302 VFAARKLKVKEIL
-1315 IYSFSLEQLITL
+1315 IYSFFLEQLITL

>member
-1 MKVSWTPEQQK
+1 MGVSWTTEQQQ

-37 RIVKMITDKD
+37 RIVKIITDKN

-84 GDEHLLRQLTLIH
+84 GNEHLLRQLTLIH

-138 DVLNKVLE
+138 DVLGRVLE
-146 QNYEEPSETFSDFVE
+146 QNYEEPSEAFSDFVE

-194 SFEGAYR
+194 SFVGAYR
-201 IEGRE
+201 IETRE
-206 ELDHAGW
+206 ELDRAEW
-213 LTPLTENI
+213 LAPLTENI
-221 RFVLNDCRQL
+221 CFVLKDCEQL

-236 DLTLQDDGPDMY
+236 AITQQDDGPDMY
-248 EKAIRSD
+248 EKAVQSD

-271 SEALPNLKYD
+271 YGALSDIKYD
-281 RLASSRGFDGDVEKL
+281 RLASSRGFEGDPDKL

-308 VVKKLCRQY
+308 VVKKICRQY

-322 EMMIEQLTRTEPMLE
+322 EMMIGQLERTEPMLE
-337 EVLRLTRQFAEE
+337 EVVRLTKQFADE
-349 FAAAKRGKNLVDFHD
+349 FAAAKRRKNLVDFHD

-370 QILVDEETEQAKKTA
+370 QILVDEETEKAKKTA

-417 ERGRNNIFM
+417 ERGENNIFM

-441 PELFMQK
+441 PELFMKK

-455 ESRAQRID
+455 ESTTQRID
-463 LHRNFRSREEV
+463 LHKNFRSREEV
-474 LTCTNDIFYKIMERS
+474 LTCTNDIFYKIMARS
-489 LGNVA
+489 LGNVE
-494 YDAKAALYPGA
+494 YDAEAALYPGA
-505 SYPTI
+505 SYPVS
-510 GKKETAE
+510 A
-517 EKMEQ
+517 
-522 NSSDFTPEIL
+522 DFIPEIL

-537 DELLEDTELSDRK
+537 DELLEDTELTDKK

-563 LMKTQPVTDKATG
+563 LMKTQPVTDKAAG

-622 VEVQTVLSMLR
+622 VEVQTVLSMLSL
-633 ILDNPRQDI
+633 LDNPRQDI
-642 PMAAVLRSPIA
+642 PMAAVLRSPMA

-669 VPFHEAVLELAEGLL
+669 VPFHEAVLELAEGLYEEGGQIEISNS
-684 EEDAQGSD
+684 EEDQKQGRNAD
-692 TVDSG
+692 EK
-697 TEAELLNNG
+697 TEN
-706 TEADHPTGKREHGE
+706 H
-720 KQNPELEQNPI
+720 I
-731 EIIAHQKLLEFYKKY
+731 EITAHWKLLKFYKKY
-746 KQLRQLVPDTPIHE
+746 KHLRQLVPDTPIHE
-760 LIGIILRETGYG
+760 LIEIILRETGYG
-772 HYVAAMPAGSRRT
+772 HYVAAMPAGNRRT

-819 DVDFGEADTVGENE
+819 DVDFGEADMVGENE

-866 RSRLV
+866 RSKMV

-921 AKEKLILTGTLKDA
+921 AKEKLILIGTLKDA
-935 AEKLEDYR
+935 PEKLEFFR
-943 KRAELSGTMEKA
+943 QQAA
-955 LPYLTRE
+955 LYAHSSDTTAIPYLTRE
-962 GAAGYLDWVL
+962 SAAGYLDWIL
-972 PAVLSYGEKY
+972 PAVLSYGDKY
-982 PIRIVEAAELV
+982 PVRIVEAAELV
-993 LNEVKN
+993 LDEV
-999 QIEQENGLK
+999 EN
-1008 ERRKAI
+1008 
-1014 DEAETALVEQLEDR
+1014 QLEQNENLTERIVEIEAADTQLVGQLKQR
-1028 FQQHYPYQTDI
+1028 FSQRYPYQTDI

-1059 EAEQEDTISAFL
+1059 EAEQEETVPAFL

-1077 TIPLFIQRE
+1077 TIPLFIQRQGIVE
-1086 EAEKGS
+1086 QEAQNKAQDAGQEAESKA
-1092 ELSEVQDTGKKS
+1092 E
-1104 ENIAAQK
+1104 QK
-1111 KDPETASRGALRGT
+1111 IESNTANRGALRGT
-1125 AVHRVMECYDFASEK
+1125 AVHRVMECYDFTSEK
-1140 SVHEQME
+1140 SVQEQMDA
-1147 TMEKA
+1147 MEKE
-1152 EKITPDMRALVKEQ
+1152 EKITADMRTLVKER

-1179 MALAQQAGMLYREK
+1179 MALAQRMGALYREK
-1193 PFVMGFTEEELES
+1193 PFVMGFTEEELER
-1206 YGFGAEDAGK
+1206 YGFGAGA
-1216 TACCQDSVGMD
+1216 QMI
-1227 GKENKENHQEKHEE
+1227 ENEAQENHMHEE
-1241 KHEEKHQTQD
+1241 D

-1265 KDGIVLL
+1265 DDGITVL
-1272 DYKTDRVQRAKEL
+1272 DYKTDRVDTAQEL
-1285 VDRYE
+1285 IDRYA

-1302 VFSARKLKVKEIL
+1302 VFAARKMRVKEIL
-1315 IYSFSLEQLITL
+1315 IYSFRLEKLIPIE

>member
-1 MKVSWTPEQQK
+1 MGVSWTTEQQQ

-37 RIVKMITDKD
+37 RIVKIITDKN

-138 DVLNKVLE
+138 DVLGKVLE
-146 QNYEEPSETFSDFVE
+146 QNYEEPSEAFSDFVE

-194 SFEGAYR
+194 SFVGIYR
-201 IEGRE
+201 IENRE
-206 ELDHAGW
+206 ELDRAEW
-213 LTPLTENI
+213 LAPLTQNI
-221 RFVLNDCRQL
+221 RFVLKDCEQL

-236 DLTLQDDGPDMY
+236 AVTQQDDGPDMY
-248 EKAIRSD
+248 EKAVRSD

-271 SEALPNLKYD
+271 SGALSDIKYD
-281 RLASSRGFDGDVEKL
+281 RLASSRGFEGDPDKL
-296 ELVKSLREQAKD
+296 DLVKSLREQAKD
-308 VVKKLCRQY
+308 VVKKLCKQY

-322 EMMIEQLTRTEPMLE
+322 EMMIEQLERTEPMLE
-337 EVLRLTRQFAEE
+337 EVVRLTKQFADE
-349 FAAAKRGKNLVDFHD
+349 FAAAKRRKNLVDFHD

-370 QILVDEETEQAKKTA
+370 QILVDEETEKAKKTA

-417 ERGRNNIFM
+417 ERGENNIFM

-441 PELFMQK
+441 PELFMKK

-455 ESRAQRID
+455 ESTTQRID
-463 LHRNFRSREEV
+463 LHKNFRSREEV
-474 LTCTNDIFYKIMERS
+474 LTCTNDIFYKIMARS
-489 LGNVA
+489 LGNVE
-494 YDAKAALYPGA
+494 YDAEAALYPGA
-505 SYPTI
+505 SYPAMPVQENPAGEKAAEDEKVS
-510 GKKETAE
+510 GK
-517 EKMEQ
+517 Q
-522 NSSDFTPEIL
+522 LNGFTPEIL

-537 DELLEDTELSDRK
+537 DELLEDTDFSDKK

-555 IVAEEIKH
+555 MVAEKIRH

-576 TLRAA
+576 ELRAA
-581 HYSDIVILLRS
+581 RYSDIVILLRS

-599 LVEVLNEN
+599 LVEVLNGN

-633 ILDNPRQDI
+633 LLDNPRQDI
-642 PMAAVLRSPIA
+642 PMAAVLRSPMA

-669 VPFHEAVLELAEGLL
+669 VPFHEAVLELAEGLYD
-684 EEDAQGSD
+684 EDGQKEIS
-692 TVDSG
+692 
-697 TEAELLNNG
+697 NP
-706 TEADHPTGKREHGE
+706 EADQKQGKNADE
-720 KQNPELEQNPI
+720 KPENHI
-731 EIIAHQKLLEFYKKY
+731 ESTAHQKLLEFYKKY
-746 KQLRQLVPDTPIHE
+746 RQLRQLVPDTPIHE
-760 LIGIILRETGYG
+760 LIEIILCETGYG
-772 HYVAAMPAGSRRT
+772 HYVAAMPAGNRRT

-819 DVDFGEADTVGENE
+819 DVDFGEADMVGENE

-866 RSRLV
+866 RSKMV

-935 AEKLEDYR
+935 PEKLEFFR
-943 KRAELSGTMEKA
+943 QQAA
-955 LPYLTRE
+955 LYAHSSDTTAIPYLTRE
-962 GAAGYLDWVL
+962 SAAGYLDWVL

-982 PIRIVEAAELV
+982 PVRIVEAAELV
-993 LNEVKN
+993 LDEV
-999 QIEQENGLK
+999 EN
-1008 ERRKAI
+1008 
-1014 DEAETALVEQLEDR
+1014 QLEQNENLTERIVEIEAADTQMVGQLKQR
-1028 FQQHYPYQTDI
+1028 FSQRYPYQTDI

-1059 EAEQEDTISAFL
+1059 EAEQEETVPAFL

-1077 TIPLFIQRE
+1077 TIPLFIQRQ
-1086 EAEKGS
+1086 EKITPDQNVSGQG
-1092 ELSEVQDTGKKS
+1092 VQV
-1104 ENIAAQK
+1104 N
-1111 KDPETASRGALRGT
+1111 RGALRGT
-1125 AVHRVMECYDFASEK
+1125 AVHRVMECYDFTSEK

-1147 TMEKA
+1147 AMEKE
-1152 EKITPDMRALVKEQ
+1152 EKITADMRALVKEQ
-1166 IVADFV
+1166 TVADFV

-1179 MALAQQAGMLYREK
+1179 MALAQRGGALYREK
-1193 PFVMGFTEEELES
+1193 PFVMGFTEEELEN
-1206 YGFGAEDAGK
+1206 YGFGADSNTDSCENIYKK
-1216 TACCQDSVGMD
+1216 TDSD
-1227 GKENKENHQEKHEE
+1227 QEKEEQKRIRHEE
-1241 KHEEKHQTQD
+1241 D

-1272 DYKTDRVQRAKEL
+1272 DYKTDRVQQAKEL
-1285 VDRYE
+1285 IDRYE

-1302 VFSARKLKVKEIL
+1302 VFGARKLKVKEIL
-1315 IYSFSLEQLITL
+1315 IYSFSLEKLITL

>member
-1 MKVSWTPEQQK
+1 MGVSWTTEQQQ

-37 RIVKMITDKD
+37 RIVKIITDKN

-84 GDEHLLRQLTLIH
+84 GNEHLLRQLTLIH

-138 DVLNKVLE
+138 DVLGRVLE
-146 QNYEEPSETFSDFVE
+146 QNYEEPSEAFSDFVE

-194 SFEGAYR
+194 SFVGIYR
-201 IEGRE
+201 IENRE
-206 ELDHAGW
+206 ELDRAEW
-213 LTPLTENI
+213 LAPLTENI
-221 RFVLNDCRQL
+221 CFVLKDCEQL

-236 DLTLQDDGPDMY
+236 AITQQDDGPDMY
-248 EKAIRSD
+248 EKAVQSD
-255 LEKYESL
+255 LEKYEGL
-262 SKLTSFCEL
+262 SRLTSFCEL
-271 SEALPNLKYD
+271 SGALSDIKYD
-281 RLASSRGFDGDVEKL
+281 RLASSRGFEGDPDKL

-308 VVKKLCRQY
+308 VVKKLCKQY

-322 EMMIEQLTRTEPMLE
+322 EMMIEQLERTEPMLE
-337 EVLRLTRQFAEE
+337 EVVRLTKQFADE
-349 FAAAKRGKNLVDFHD
+349 FAAAKRRKNLADFHD

-370 QILVDEETEQAKKTA
+370 QILVDEETEKAKKTA

-417 ERGRNNIFM
+417 ERGENNIFM

-441 PELFMQK
+441 PELFMKK

-455 ESRAQRID
+455 ESTTQRID
-463 LHRNFRSREEV
+463 LHKNFRSREEV
-474 LTCTNDIFYKIMERS
+474 LTCTNDIFYKIMVRS
-489 LGNVA
+489 LGNVE
-494 YDAKAALYPGA
+494 YDAEAALYPGA
-505 SYPTI
+505 SYPVS
-510 GKKETAE
+510 A
-517 EKMEQ
+517 
-522 NSSDFTPEIL
+522 DFTPEIL

-537 DELLEDTELSDRK
+537 DELLEDTELSDKK

-555 IVAEEIKH
+555 IVAEEIRH
-563 LMKTQPVTDKATG
+563 LMKTQPVTNKATG
-576 TLRAA
+576 ELRAA
-581 HYSDIVILLRS
+581 RYSDIVILLRS

-599 LVEVLNEN
+599 LVEVLNGN

-633 ILDNPRQDI
+633 LLDNPRQDI
-642 PMAAVLRSPIA
+642 PMAAVLRSPMA

-669 VPFHEAVLELAEGLL
+669 VPFHEAVLELAEGLY
-684 EEDAQGSD
+684 EEDGQKEISD
-692 TVDSG
+692 S
-697 TEAELLNNG
+697 
-706 TEADHPTGKREHGE
+706 EADRKQGRNADE
-720 KQNPELEQNPI
+720 KTENHI
-731 EIIAHQKLLEFYKKY
+731 EITAHRKLLKFYKKY

-760 LIGIILRETGYG
+760 LIEIILRETGYG
-772 HYVAAMPAGSRRT
+772 HYVAAMPAGNRRT

-819 DVDFGEADTVGENE
+819 DVDFGEADMVGENE

-866 RSRLV
+866 RSKMV

-935 AEKLEDYR
+935 PEKLEFFR
-943 KRAELSGTMEKA
+943 QQANLSKA
-955 LPYLTRE
+955 ADRPLSYLTRE
-962 GAAGYLDWVL
+962 GASGYLDWIL
-972 PAVLSYGEKY
+972 PAVLSYGDKY
-982 PIRIVEAAELV
+982 PVRIVEAAELV
-993 LNEVKN
+993 LDEV
-999 QIEQENGLK
+999 EN
-1008 ERRKAI
+1008 
-1014 DEAETALVEQLEDR
+1014 QLEKNENLTERIGEIEAADTQLVGQLKQR
-1028 FQQHYPYQTDI
+1028 FSQRYPYQTDI

-1053 AMREKF
+1053 AMRERF
-1059 EAEQEDTISAFL
+1059 EAEQEETVPAFL

-1086 EAEKGS
+1086 ESVE
-1092 ELSEVQDTGKKS
+1092 Q
-1104 ENIAAQK
+1104 
-1111 KDPETASRGALRGT
+1111 ETANRGALRGT

-1147 TMEKA
+1147 AMEKE
-1152 EKITPDMRALVKEQ
+1152 EKIIADMRALVKEQ

-1179 MALAQQAGMLYREK
+1179 MALAQRGGALYREK
-1193 PFVMGFTEEELES
+1193 PFVMGFTEEELEN
-1206 YGFGAEDAGK
+1206 YGFGADSNTDSCENIYEK
-1216 TACCQDSVGMD
+1216 TDSD
-1227 GKENKENHQEKHEE
+1227 QEKEEQKRIRHEE
-1241 KHEEKHQTQD
+1241 D

-1272 DYKTDRVQRAKEL
+1272 DYKTDRVQQAKEL
-1285 VDRYE
+1285 IDRYE
-1290 TQLKLYADALER
+1290 TQLKLYADVLER
-1302 VFSARKLKVKEIL
+1302 VFGARKLKVKEIL
-1315 IYSFSLEQLITL
+1315 IYSFSLEKLITL

>member
-1 MKVSWTPEQQK
+1 MGVSWTTEQQQ

-37 RIVKMITDKD
+37 RIVKIITDKN

-84 GDEHLLRQLTLIH
+84 GNEHLLRQLTLIH

-138 DVLNKVLE
+138 DVLGRVLE
-146 QNYEEPSETFSDFVE
+146 QNYEEPSEAFSDFVE

-194 SFEGAYR
+194 SFVGIYR
-201 IEGRE
+201 IENRE
-206 ELDHAGW
+206 ELDRAEW
-213 LTPLTENI
+213 LAPLTQNI
-221 RFVLNDCRQL
+221 RFVLKDCEQL
-231 LKQAL
+231 LRQAL
-236 DLTLQDDGPDMY
+236 AVTQQDDGPDMY
-248 EKAIRSD
+248 EKAVRSD

-271 SEALPNLKYD
+271 SGALSDIKYD
-281 RLASSRGFDGDVEKL
+281 RLASSRGFEGDPDKL

-322 EMMIEQLTRTEPMLE
+322 EMMIGQLERTEPMLE
-337 EVLRLTRQFAEE
+337 EVVRLTKQFADE
-349 FAAAKRGKNLVDFHD
+349 FAAAKRRKNLVDFHD

-370 QILVDEETEQAKKTA
+370 QILVDEETEKAKKTA

-417 ERGRNNIFM
+417 ERGENNIFM

-441 PELFMQK
+441 PELFMKK

-455 ESRAQRID
+455 ESTTQRID
-463 LHRNFRSREEV
+463 LHKNFRSREEV
-474 LTCTNDIFYKIMERS
+474 LTCTNDIFYKIMVRS
-489 LGNVA
+489 LGNVE
-494 YDAKAALYPGA
+494 YDAEAALYPGA
-505 SYPTI
+505 SYPVS
-510 GKKETAE
+510 A
-517 EKMEQ
+517 
-522 NSSDFTPEIL
+522 DFTPEIL

-537 DELLEDTELSDRK
+537 DELLEDTELTDKK

-563 LMKTQPVTDKATG
+563 LMKTQQVTDKAAG

-581 HYSDIVILLRS
+581 RYSDIVILLRS

-633 ILDNPRQDI
+633 LLDNPRQDI
-642 PMAAVLRSPIA
+642 PMAAVLRSPMA

-669 VPFHEAVLELAEGLL
+669 VPFHEAVLELAEGLY
-684 EEDAQGSD
+684 EEDGQKEISD
-692 TVDSG
+692 S
-697 TEAELLNNG
+697 
-706 TEADHPTGKREHGE
+706 EADSEADQKQGRNADGKKEDD
-720 KQNPELEQNPI
+720 I
-731 EIIAHQKLLEFYKKY
+731 ETTAHRKLLKFYKKY
-746 KQLRQLVPDTPIHE
+746 RQLRQLVPDTPIHE
-760 LIGIILRETGYG
+760 LIEIILRETGYG

-819 DVDFGEADTVGENE
+819 DVDFGEADMVGENE

-866 RSRLV
+866 RSKMV

-898 IAKQIDLEN
+898 IAKQIELEN

-935 AEKLEDYR
+935 PEKLEFFR
-943 KRAELSGTMEKA
+943 QQAA
-955 LPYLTRE
+955 LYAHSSDTTAIPYLTRE
-962 GAAGYLDWVL
+962 SAAGYLDWIL
-972 PAVLSYGEKY
+972 PAVLSYGDKY
-982 PIRIVEAAELV
+982 PVRIVEAAELV
-993 LNEVKN
+993 LDEV
-999 QIEQENGLK
+999 EN
-1008 ERRKAI
+1008 
-1014 DEAETALVEQLEDR
+1014 QLEKNENLTERIGEIEAADTQLVGQLKQR
-1028 FQQHYPYQTDI
+1028 FSQRYPYQTDI

-1053 AMREKF
+1053 AMRERF
-1059 EAEQEDTISAFL
+1059 EAEQEETVPAFL

-1077 TIPLFIQRE
+1077 TIPLFIQRQGSVE
-1086 EAEKGS
+1086 QEAQNKAQDAGQEAESKA
-1092 ELSEVQDTGKKS
+1092 EQKIKS
-1104 ENIAAQK
+1104 N
-1111 KDPETASRGALRGT
+1111 TANCGALRGT

-1140 SVHEQME
+1140 SAQEQME
-1147 TMEKA
+1147 AMEKE
-1152 EKITPDMRALVKEQ
+1152 EKITADMRALVKEQ
-1166 IVADFV
+1166 TVADFV

-1179 MALAQQAGMLYREK
+1179 MALAQRGGALYREK
-1193 PFVMGFTEEELES
+1193 PFVMGFTEEELER
-1206 YGFGAEDAGK
+1206 YGFGAGA
-1216 TACCQDSVGMD
+1216 QMI
-1227 GKENKENHQEKHEE
+1227 ENEAQTENAQQEIMSENVSQENHMHEE
-1241 KHEEKHQTQD
+1241 D

-1265 KDGIVLL
+1265 DDGITVL
-1272 DYKTDRVQRAKEL
+1272 DYKTDRVDTAQEL
-1285 VDRYE
+1285 IDRYA

-1302 VFSARKLKVKEIL
+1302 VFATRKLKVKEIL
-1315 IYSFSLEQLITL
+1315 IYSFRLEKLISIE

>member
-1 MKVSWTPEQQK
+1 MGVSWTTEQQQ

-37 RIVKMITDKD
+37 RIVKIITDKN

-138 DVLNKVLE
+138 DVLGKVLE
-146 QNYEEPSETFSDFVE
+146 QNYEEPSEAFSDFVE

-194 SFEGAYR
+194 SFVGIYR
-201 IEGRE
+201 IENRE
-206 ELDHAGW
+206 ELDRAEW
-213 LTPLTENI
+213 LAPLTQNI
-221 RFVLNDCRQL
+221 RFVLKDCEQL

-236 DLTLQDDGPDMY
+236 AVTQQDDGPDMY
-248 EKAIRSD
+248 EKAVRSD

-271 SEALPNLKYD
+271 SVALSDIKYD
-281 RLASSRGFDGDVEKL
+281 RLASSRGFEGDPDKL

-308 VVKKLCRQY
+308 VVKKLCKQY

-322 EMMIEQLTRTEPMLE
+322 EMMIEQLERTEPMLE
-337 EVLRLTRQFAEE
+337 EVVRLTKQFADE
-349 FAAAKRGKNLVDFHD
+349 FAAAKRRKNLVDFHD

-370 QILVDEETEQAKKTA
+370 QILVDEETEKAKKTA

-417 ERGRNNIFM
+417 ERGENNIFM

-441 PELFMQK
+441 PELFMKK

-455 ESRAQRID
+455 ESTTQRID
-463 LHRNFRSREEV
+463 LHKNFRSREEV
-474 LTCTNDIFYKIMERS
+474 LTCTNDIFYKIMVRS
-489 LGNVA
+489 LGNVE
-494 YDAKAALYPGA
+494 YDAEAALYPGA
-505 SYPTI
+505 SYPVS
-510 GKKETAE
+510 A
-517 EKMEQ
+517 
-522 NSSDFTPEIL
+522 DFTPEIL
-532 LADSN
+532 LAGSN
-537 DELLEDTELSDRK
+537 DELLEDTELTDKK

-563 LMKTQPVTDKATG
+563 LMKTQPVTDKAAG

-633 ILDNPRQDI
+633 LLDNPRQDI
-642 PMAAVLRSPIA
+642 PMAAVLRSPMA

-669 VPFHEAVLELAEGLL
+669 VPFHEAVLELAEGLYEEGGQIEISNS
-684 EEDAQGSD
+684 EEDQKQGRNAD
-692 TVDSG
+692 EK
-697 TEAELLNNG
+697 TEN
-706 TEADHPTGKREHGE
+706 H
-720 KQNPELEQNPI
+720 I
-731 EIIAHQKLLEFYKKY
+731 EITAHRKLLKFYKKY

-760 LIGIILRETGYG
+760 LIEIILRETGYG
-772 HYVAAMPAGSRRT
+772 HYVAAMPAGNRRT

-819 DVDFGEADTVGENE
+819 DVDFGEADMVGENE

-866 RSRLV
+866 RSKMV

-935 AEKLEDYR
+935 PEKLEFFR
-943 KRAELSGTMEKA
+943 QQANLSKA
-955 LPYLTRE
+955 ADRPLSYLTRE
-962 GAAGYLDWVL
+962 GASGYLDWIL
-972 PAVLSYGEKY
+972 PAVLSYGDKY
-982 PIRIVEAAELV
+982 PVRIVEAAELV
-993 LNEVKN
+993 LDEV
-999 QIEQENGLK
+999 EN
-1008 ERRKAI
+1008 
-1014 DEAETALVEQLEDR
+1014 QLEQNEDLTERIEEIEAADTQLVGQLKQR
-1028 FQQHYPYQTDI
+1028 FSQRYPYQTDI

-1059 EAEQEDTISAFL
+1059 EAEQEETIPAFL

-1086 EAEKGS
+1086 ESVE
-1092 ELSEVQDTGKKS
+1092 Q
-1104 ENIAAQK
+1104 
-1111 KDPETASRGALRGT
+1111 ETANRGALRGT

-1147 TMEKA
+1147 AMEKE
-1152 EKITPDMRALVKEQ
+1152 EKITADMRALVREQ
-1166 IVADFV
+1166 TVADFV

-1179 MALAQQAGMLYREK
+1179 MALAQRGGALYREK
-1193 PFVMGFTEEELES
+1193 PFVMGFTEEELER
-1206 YGFGAEDAGK
+1206 YGFGAGA
-1216 TACCQDSVGMD
+1216 QMI
-1227 GKENKENHQEKHEE
+1227 ENEAQTENAQQEIMSENVSQENHMHEE
-1241 KHEEKHQTQD
+1241 D

-1265 KDGIVLL
+1265 DDGITVL
-1272 DYKTDRVQRAKEL
+1272 DYKTDRVDTAQEL
-1285 VDRYE
+1285 IDRYA

-1302 VFSARKLKVKEIL
+1302 VFATRKLKVKEIL
-1315 IYSFSLEQLITL
+1315 IYSFRLVKLISIE

>member
-1 MKVSWTPEQQK
+1 MGVSWTTEQQQ

-37 RIVKMITDKD
+37 RIVKIITDKN

-84 GDEHLLRQLTLIH
+84 GNEHLLRQLTLIH

-138 DVLNKVLE
+138 DVLGRVLE
-146 QNYEEPSETFSDFVE
+146 QNYEEPSEAFSDFVE

-194 SFEGAYR
+194 SFVGAYR
-201 IEGRE
+201 IETRE
-206 ELDHAGW
+206 ELDRAEW
-213 LTPLTENI
+213 LAPLTQNI
-221 RFVLNDCRQL
+221 RFVLKDCEQL

-236 DLTLQDDGPDMY
+236 AVTQQDDGPDMY
-248 EKAIRSD
+248 EKAVRSD

-271 SEALPNLKYD
+271 SVALSDIKYD
-281 RLASSRGFDGDVEKL
+281 RLASSRGFEGDPDKL

-322 EMMIEQLTRTEPMLE
+322 EMMIGQLERTEPMLE
-337 EVLRLTRQFAEE
+337 EVVRLTKQFADE
-349 FAAAKRGKNLVDFHD
+349 FAAAKRRKNLVDFHD

-370 QILVDEETEQAKKTA
+370 QILVDEETEKAKKTA

-417 ERGRNNIFM
+417 ERGENNIFM

-441 PELFMQK
+441 PELFMKK

-455 ESRAQRID
+455 ESTTQRID
-463 LHRNFRSREEV
+463 LHKNFRSREEV
-474 LTCTNDIFYKIMERS
+474 LTCTNDIFYKIMVRS
-489 LGNVA
+489 LGNVE
-494 YDAKAALYPGA
+494 YDAEAALYPGA
-505 SYPTI
+505 SYPVS
-510 GKKETAE
+510 A
-517 EKMEQ
+517 
-522 NSSDFTPEIL
+522 DFTPEIL

-537 DELLEDTELSDRK
+537 DELLEDTELSDKK

-555 IVAEEIKH
+555 IVAEEIRH

-581 HYSDIVILLRS
+581 RYSDIVILLRS

-633 ILDNPRQDI
+633 LLDNPRQDI
-642 PMAAVLRSPIA
+642 PMAAVLRSPMA

-669 VPFHEAVLELAEGLL
+669 VPFHEAVLELAEGLY
-684 EEDAQGSD
+684 EEDGQKEISD
-692 TVDSG
+692 S
-697 TEAELLNNG
+697 
-706 TEADHPTGKREHGE
+706 EADSEADQKQGRNADGKKEDD
-720 KQNPELEQNPI
+720 I
-731 EIIAHQKLLEFYKKY
+731 ETTAHRKLLKFYKKY
-746 KQLRQLVPDTPIHE
+746 RQLRQLVPDTPIHE
-760 LIGIILRETGYG
+760 LIEIILRETGYG
-772 HYVAAMPAGSRRT
+772 HYVAAMPAGNRRT

-819 DVDFGEADTVGENE
+819 DVDFGEADMVGENE

-866 RSRLV
+866 RSKMV

-935 AEKLEDYR
+935 PEKLEFFR
-943 KRAELSGTMEKA
+943 QQANLSKA
-955 LPYLTRE
+955 ADRPLSYLTRE
-962 GAAGYLDWVL
+962 GASGYLDWIL
-972 PAVLSYGEKY
+972 PAVLSYGDKY
-982 PIRIVEAAELV
+982 PVRIVEAAELV
-993 LNEVKN
+993 LDEV
-999 QIEQENGLK
+999 EN
-1008 ERRKAI
+1008 
-1014 DEAETALVEQLEDR
+1014 QLEQNEDLTERIGEIKAADPQLVGQLKQR
-1028 FQQHYPYQTDI
+1028 FSQRYPYQVDV

-1059 EAEQEDTISAFL
+1059 EAEQEETIPAFL

-1077 TIPLFIQRE
+1077 TIPLFIQRQ
-1086 EAEKGS
+1086 GS
-1092 ELSEVQDTGKKS
+1092 VEQ
-1104 ENIAAQK
+1104 
-1111 KDPETASRGALRGT
+1111 ETPNRGALRGT

-1140 SVHEQME
+1140 SVQEQME
-1147 TMEKA
+1147 AMEKE
-1152 EKITPDMRALVKEQ
+1152 EKITADMRTLVKER

-1179 MALAQQAGMLYREK
+1179 MALAQRMGALYREK
-1193 PFVMGFTEEELES
+1193 PFVMGFTEEELEN
-1206 YGFGAEDAGK
+1206 YGFGAGA
-1216 TACCQDSVGMD
+1216 QMI
-1227 GKENKENHQEKHEE
+1227 ENEVQTENAQQEIVLENVSRENHMHEE
-1241 KHEEKHQTQD
+1241 D

-1265 KDGIVLL
+1265 DDGIIVL
-1272 DYKTDRVQRAKEL
+1272 DYKTDRVDTAQEL
-1285 VDRYE
+1285 IDRYA

-1302 VFSARKLKVKEIL
+1302 VFATRKLKVKEIL
-1315 IYSFSLEQLITL
+1315 IYSFRLEKLISIE

>member
-1 MKVSWTPEQQK
+1 MRVSWTTEQQQ

-37 RIVKMITDKD
+37 RIVKIITDKN

-84 GDEHLLRQLTLIH
+84 GNEHLLRQLTLIH

-119 DLEPNFRIG
+119 NLEPNFRIG

-138 DVLNKVLE
+138 DVLGRVLE
-146 QNYEEPSETFSDFVE
+146 QNYEEPSEAFSDFVE

-194 SFEGAYR
+194 SFVGIYR
-201 IEGRE
+201 IENRE
-206 ELDHAGW
+206 ELDRAEW
-213 LTPLTENI
+213 LAPLTENI
-221 RFVLNDCRQL
+221 CFVLKDCEQL
-231 LKQAL
+231 LRQAL
-236 DLTLQDDGPDMY
+236 AVTQQDDGPDMY
-248 EKAIRSD
+248 EKAVRSD

-271 SEALPNLKYD
+271 SGALSDIKYD
-281 RLASSRGFDGDVEKL
+281 RLASSRGFEGDPDKL

-322 EMMIEQLTRTEPMLE
+322 EMMIGQLERTEPMLE
-337 EVLRLTRQFAEE
+337 EVVRLTKQFADE
-349 FAAAKRGKNLVDFHD
+349 FAAAKRRKNLVDFHD

-370 QILVDEETEQAKKTA
+370 QILVDEETEKAKKTA

-417 ERGRNNIFM
+417 ERGENNIFM

-441 PELFMQK
+441 PELFMKK

-455 ESRAQRID
+455 ESTTQRID
-463 LHRNFRSREEV
+463 LHKNFRSREEV
-474 LTCTNDIFYKIMERS
+474 LTCTNDIFYKIMARS
-489 LGNVA
+489 LGNVE
-494 YDAKAALYPGA
+494 YDAEAALYPGA
-505 SYPTI
+505 SYPVS
-510 GKKETAE
+510 A
-517 EKMEQ
+517 
-522 NSSDFTPEIL
+522 DFIPEIL

-537 DELLEDTELSDRK
+537 DELLEDTELTDKK

-563 LMKTQPVTDKATG
+563 LMKTQQVTDKAAG

-599 LVEVLNEN
+599 LVEVLNGN

-633 ILDNPRQDI
+633 LLDNPRQDI
-642 PMAAVLRSPIA
+642 PMAAVLRSPMA

-669 VPFHEAVLELAEGLL
+669 VPFHEAVLELAEGLY
-684 EEDAQGSD
+684 EEDGQKEISD
-692 TVDSG
+692 S
-697 TEAELLNNG
+697 
-706 TEADHPTGKREHGE
+706 EADRKQGRNADE
-720 KQNPELEQNPI
+720 KTENHI
-731 EIIAHQKLLEFYKKY
+731 EITAHRKLLKFYKKY

-760 LIGIILRETGYG
+760 LIEIILRETGYG
-772 HYVAAMPAGSRRT
+772 HYVAAMPAGNRRT

-819 DVDFGEADTVGENE
+819 DVDFGEADMVGENE

-866 RSRLV
+866 RSKMV

-935 AEKLEDYR
+935 PEKLEFFR
-943 KRAELSGTMEKA
+943 QQANLSKA
-955 LPYLTRE
+955 ADRPLSYLTRE
-962 GAAGYLDWVL
+962 GASGYLDWIL
-972 PAVLSYGEKY
+972 PAVLSYGDKY
-982 PIRIVEAAELV
+982 PVRIVEAAELV
-993 LNEVKN
+993 LDEV
-999 QIEQENGLK
+999 EN
-1008 ERRKAI
+1008 
-1014 DEAETALVEQLEDR
+1014 QLEQNEDLTERIEEIEAADTQLVGQLKQR
-1028 FQQHYPYQTDI
+1028 FLQRYPYQVDV

-1059 EAEQEDTISAFL
+1059 EAEQEETVPAFL

-1077 TIPLFIQRE
+1077 TIPLFIQRQGSVE
-1086 EAEKGS
+1086 QEAQNKAQDAGQEAESKA
-1092 ELSEVQDTGKKS
+1092 EQKIKS
-1104 ENIAAQK
+1104 N
-1111 KDPETASRGALRGT
+1111 TANRGALRGT

-1140 SVHEQME
+1140 SVQEQME
-1147 TMEKA
+1147 AMEKE
-1152 EKITPDMRALVKEQ
+1152 EKITADMRTLVKER

-1179 MALAQQAGMLYREK
+1179 MALAQRMGALYREK
-1193 PFVMGFTEEELES
+1193 PFVMGFTEEELEN
-1206 YGFGAEDAGK
+1206 YGFGAGA
-1216 TACCQDSVGMD
+1216 QMI
-1227 GKENKENHQEKHEE
+1227 ENEVQTENAQQEIVLENVSRENHMHEE
-1241 KHEEKHQTQD
+1241 D

-1265 KDGIVLL
+1265 DDGIIVL
-1272 DYKTDRVQRAKEL
+1272 DYKTDRVDTAQEL
-1285 VDRYE
+1285 IDRYA

-1302 VFSARKLKVKEIL
+1302 VFATRKLKVKEIL
-1315 IYSFSLEQLITL
+1315 IYSFRLEKLISIE

>member
-1 MKVSWTPEQQK
+1 MGVSWTTEQQQ

-37 RIVKMITDKD
+37 RIVKIITDKN

-84 GDEHLLRQLTLIH
+84 GNEHLLRQLTLIH

-138 DVLNKVLE
+138 DVLGRVLE
-146 QNYEEPSETFSDFVE
+146 QNYEEPSEAFSDFVE

-194 SFEGAYR
+194 SFVGIYR
-201 IEGRE
+201 IENRE
-206 ELDHAGW
+206 ELDRAEW
-213 LTPLTENI
+213 LAPLTENI
-221 RFVLNDCRQL
+221 CFVLKDCEQL

-236 DLTLQDDGPDMY
+236 AITQQDDGPDMY
-248 EKAIRSD
+248 EKAVQSD

-271 SEALPNLKYD
+271 YGALSDIKYD
-281 RLASSRGFDGDVEKL
+281 RLASSRGFEGDPDKL

-308 VVKKLCRQY
+308 VVKKICKQY

-322 EMMIEQLTRTEPMLE
+322 EMMIEQLERTEPMLE
-337 EVLRLTRQFAEE
+337 EVVRLTKQFADE
-349 FAAAKRGKNLVDFHD
+349 FAAAKRRKNLVDFHD

-370 QILVDEETEQAKKTA
+370 QILVDEETEKAKKTA

-417 ERGRNNIFM
+417 ERGENNIFM

-441 PELFMQK
+441 PELFMKK

-455 ESRAQRID
+455 ESTTQRID
-463 LHRNFRSREEV
+463 LHKNFRSREEV
-474 LTCTNDIFYKIMERS
+474 LTCTNDIFYKIMVRS
-489 LGNVA
+489 LGNVE
-494 YDAKAALYPGA
+494 YDAEAALYPGA
-505 SYPTI
+505 SYPVS
-510 GKKETAE
+510 A
-517 EKMEQ
+517 
-522 NSSDFTPEIL
+522 DFTPEIL

-537 DELLEDTELSDRK
+537 DELLEDTELSDKK

-555 IVAEEIKH
+555 IVAEEIRH

-576 TLRAA
+576 ELRAA
-581 HYSDIVILLRS
+581 RYSDIVILLRS

-599 LVEVLNEN
+599 LVEVLNGN

-633 ILDNPRQDI
+633 LLDNPRQDI
-642 PMAAVLRSPIA
+642 PMAAVLRSPMA

-669 VPFHEAVLELAEGLL
+669 VPFHEAVLELAEGLY
-684 EEDAQGSD
+684 EEDGQKEISD
-692 TVDSG
+692 S
-697 TEAELLNNG
+697 
-706 TEADHPTGKREHGE
+706 EADSEADQKQGRNADGKKEDD
-720 KQNPELEQNPI
+720 I
-731 EIIAHQKLLEFYKKY
+731 ETTAHRKLLKFYKKY
-746 KQLRQLVPDTPIHE
+746 RQLRQLVPDTPIHE
-760 LIGIILRETGYG
+760 LIEIILRETGYG

-819 DVDFGEADTVGENE
+819 DVDFGEADMVGENE

-866 RSRLV
+866 RSKMV

-898 IAKQIDLEN
+898 IAKQIELEN

-935 AEKLEDYR
+935 PEKLEFFR
-943 KRAELSGTMEKA
+943 QQANLSKA
-955 LPYLTRE
+955 ADRPLSYLTRE
-962 GAAGYLDWVL
+962 GASGYLDWIL
-972 PAVLSYGEKY
+972 PAVLSYGDKY
-982 PIRIVEAAELV
+982 PVRIVEAAELV
-993 LNEVKN
+993 LDEV
-999 QIEQENGLK
+999 EN
-1008 ERRKAI
+1008 
-1014 DEAETALVEQLEDR
+1014 QLEQNEDLTERIEEIEAADTQLVGQLKQR
-1028 FQQHYPYQTDI
+1028 FSQRYPYQVDV

-1053 AMREKF
+1053 AMRERF
-1059 EAEQEDTISAFL
+1059 EAEQEETVPAFL

-1086 EAEKGS
+1086 ESVE
-1092 ELSEVQDTGKKS
+1092 Q
-1104 ENIAAQK
+1104 
-1111 KDPETASRGALRGT
+1111 ETANRGALRGT

-1140 SVHEQME
+1140 SVQEQME
-1147 TMEKA
+1147 AMEKE
-1152 EKITPDMRALVKEQ
+1152 EKITADMRALVKEQ

-1172 SSETGKR
+1172 SSETGRR
-1179 MALAQQAGMLYREK
+1179 MALAQRGGALYREK
-1193 PFVMGFTEEELES
+1193 PFVMGFTEEELEN
-1206 YGFGAEDAGK
+1206 YGFGVGSNTDSCENIYEK
-1216 TACCQDSVGMD
+1216 TDSD
-1227 GKENKENHQEKHEE
+1227 QEKEEQKKVRHEE
-1241 KHEEKHQTQD
+1241 D

-1272 DYKTDRVQRAKEL
+1272 DYKTDRVQQAKEL
-1285 VDRYE
+1285 IDRYA

-1302 VFSARKLKVKEIL
+1302 VFAARKLKVKEIL
-1315 IYSFSLEQLITL
+1315 IYSFFLEQLITL

>member
-1 MKVSWTPEQQK
+1 MGVSWTTEQQQ

-37 RIVKMITDKD
+37 RIVKIITDKN

-138 DVLNKVLE
+138 DVLGRVLE
-146 QNYEEPSETFSDFVE
+146 QNYEEPSEAFSDFVE

-194 SFEGAYR
+194 SFVGAYS
-201 IEGRE
+201 IETRE
-206 ELDHAGW
+206 ELDRAEW
-213 LTPLTENI
+213 LAPLTENI
-221 RFVLNDCRQL
+221 CFVLKDCEQL

-236 DLTLQDDGPDMY
+236 AITQQDDGPDMY
-248 EKAIRSD
+248 EKAVQSD
-255 LEKYESL
+255 LEKYEGL
-262 SKLTSFCEL
+262 SRLTSFCEL
-271 SEALPNLKYD
+271 SGALSDIKYD
-281 RLASSRGFDGDVEKL
+281 RLASSRGFEGDPDKL

-322 EMMIEQLTRTEPMLE
+322 EMMIEQLERTEPMLE
-337 EVLRLTRQFAEE
+337 EVVRLTKQFADE
-349 FAAAKRGKNLVDFHD
+349 FAAAKRRKNLVDFHD

-370 QILVDEETEQAKKTA
+370 QILVDEETEKAKKTA

-417 ERGRNNIFM
+417 ERGENNIFM

-441 PELFMQK
+441 PELFMKK

-455 ESRAQRID
+455 ESTTQRID
-463 LHRNFRSREEV
+463 LHKNFRSREEV
-474 LTCTNDIFYKIMERS
+474 LTCTNDIFYKIMARS
-489 LGNVA
+489 LGNVE
-494 YDAKAALYPGA
+494 YDAEAALYPGA
-505 SYPTI
+505 SYPVS
-510 GKKETAE
+510 A
-517 EKMEQ
+517 
-522 NSSDFTPEIL
+522 DFIPEIL

-537 DELLEDTELSDRK
+537 DELLEDTELTDKK

-563 LMKTQPVTDKATG
+563 LMKTQPVTDKAAG

-581 HYSDIVILLRS
+581 RYSDIVILLRS

-633 ILDNPRQDI
+633 LLDNPRQDI
-642 PMAAVLRSPIA
+642 PMAAVLRSPMA

-669 VPFHEAVLELAEGLL
+669 VPFHEAVLELAEGLY
-684 EEDAQGSD
+684 EEDGQKEISD
-692 TVDSG
+692 S
-697 TEAELLNNG
+697 
-706 TEADHPTGKREHGE
+706 EADSEADQKQGRNADGKKEDD
-720 KQNPELEQNPI
+720 I
-731 EIIAHQKLLEFYKKY
+731 ETTAHRKLLKFYKKY
-746 KQLRQLVPDTPIHE
+746 RQLRQLVPDTPIHE
-760 LIGIILRETGYG
+760 LIEIILRETGYG
-772 HYVAAMPAGSRRT
+772 HYVAAMPAGNRRT

-819 DVDFGEADTVGENE
+819 DVDFGEADMVGENE

-866 RSRLV
+866 RSKMV

-935 AEKLEDYR
+935 PEKLEFFR
-943 KRAELSGTMEKA
+943 QQANLSKA
-955 LPYLTRE
+955 ADRPLSYLTRE
-962 GAAGYLDWVL
+962 GASGYLDWIL
-972 PAVLSYGEKY
+972 PAVLSYGDKY
-982 PIRIVEAAELV
+982 PVRIVEAAELV
-993 LNEVKN
+993 LDEV
-999 QIEQENGLK
+999 EN
-1008 ERRKAI
+1008 
-1014 DEAETALVEQLEDR
+1014 QLEQNEDLTERIGEIKAADPQLVGQLKQR
-1028 FQQHYPYQTDI
+1028 FSQRYPYQVDV

-1059 EAEQEDTISAFL
+1059 EAEQEETIPAFL
-1071 EEPVTP
+1071 EEPVMP
-1077 TIPLFIQRE
+1077 TIPLFIQRQGSVE
-1086 EAEKGS
+1086 QEAQNKAQDAGQEAESKA
-1092 ELSEVQDTGKKS
+1092 EQKIKS
-1104 ENIAAQK
+1104 N
-1111 KDPETASRGALRGT
+1111 TANRGALRGT

-1140 SVHEQME
+1140 SVQEQME
-1147 TMEKA
+1147 AMEKE
-1152 EKITPDMRALVKEQ
+1152 EKITADMRALVKEQ

-1179 MALAQQAGMLYREK
+1179 MALAQRMGALYREK
-1193 PFVMGFTEEELES
+1193 PFVMGFTEEELEN
-1206 YGFGAEDAGK
+1206 YGFGAGA
-1216 TACCQDSVGMD
+1216 QMI
-1227 GKENKENHQEKHEE
+1227 ENEVQTENAQQEIVLENVSRENHMHEE
-1241 KHEEKHQTQD
+1241 D

-1265 KDGIVLL
+1265 DDGITVL
-1272 DYKTDRVQRAKEL
+1272 DYKTDRVDTAQEL
-1285 VDRYE
+1285 IDRYA

-1302 VFSARKLKVKEIL
+1302 VFAARKLKVKEIL

>member
-1 MKVSWTPEQQK
+1 MGVSWTTEQQQ

-37 RIVKMITDKD
+37 RIVKIITDKN

-84 GDEHLLRQLTLIH
+84 GNEHLLRQLTLIH

-138 DVLNKVLE
+138 DVLGRVLE
-146 QNYEEPSETFSDFVE
+146 QNYEEPSEAFSDFVE

-194 SFEGAYR
+194 SFVGIYR
-201 IEGRE
+201 IENRE
-206 ELDHAGW
+206 ELDRAEW
-213 LTPLTENI
+213 LAPLTENI
-221 RFVLNDCRQL
+221 CFVLKDCEQL
-231 LKQAL
+231 LRQAL
-236 DLTLQDDGPDMY
+236 AVTQQDDGPDMY
-248 EKAIRSD
+248 EKAVRSD

-271 SEALPNLKYD
+271 SGALSDIKYD
-281 RLASSRGFDGDVEKL
+281 RLASSRGFEGDPDKL

-322 EMMIEQLTRTEPMLE
+322 EMMIGQLERTEPMLE
-337 EVLRLTRQFAEE
+337 EVVRLTKQFADE
-349 FAAAKRGKNLVDFHD
+349 FAAAKRRKNLVDFHD

-370 QILVDEETEQAKKTA
+370 QILVDEETEKAKKTA

-417 ERGRNNIFM
+417 ERGENNIFM

-441 PELFMQK
+441 PELFMKK

-455 ESRAQRID
+455 ESTTQRID
-463 LHRNFRSREEV
+463 LHKNFRSREEV
-474 LTCTNDIFYKIMERS
+474 LTCTNDIFYKIMARS
-489 LGNVA
+489 LGNVE
-494 YDAKAALYPGA
+494 YDAEAALYPGA
-505 SYPTI
+505 SYPVS
-510 GKKETAE
+510 A
-517 EKMEQ
+517 
-522 NSSDFTPEIL
+522 DFIPEIL

-537 DELLEDTELSDRK
+537 DELLEDTELTDKK

-563 LMKTQPVTDKATG
+563 LMKTQPVTDKAAG

-581 HYSDIVILLRS
+581 RYSDIVILLRS

-633 ILDNPRQDI
+633 LLDNPRQDI
-642 PMAAVLRSPIA
+642 PMAAVLRSPMA

-669 VPFHEAVLELAEGLL
+669 VPFHEAVLELAEGLY
-684 EEDAQGSD
+684 EEDGQKEISD
-692 TVDSG
+692 S
-697 TEAELLNNG
+697 
-706 TEADHPTGKREHGE
+706 EADSEADQKQGRNADGKKEDD
-720 KQNPELEQNPI
+720 I
-731 EIIAHQKLLEFYKKY
+731 ETTAHRKLLKFYKKY
-746 KQLRQLVPDTPIHE
+746 RQLRQLVPDTPIHE
-760 LIGIILRETGYG
+760 LIEIILRETGYG

-819 DVDFGEADTVGENE
+819 DVDFGEADMVGENE

-866 RSRLV
+866 RSKMV

-935 AEKLEDYR
+935 PEKLEFFR
-943 KRAELSGTMEKA
+943 QQANLSKA
-955 LPYLTRE
+955 ADRPLSYLTRE
-962 GAAGYLDWVL
+962 GASGYLDWIL
-972 PAVLSYGEKY
+972 PAVLSYGDKY
-982 PIRIVEAAELV
+982 PVRIVEAAELV
-993 LNEVKN
+993 LDEV
-999 QIEQENGLK
+999 EN
-1008 ERRKAI
+1008 
-1014 DEAETALVEQLEDR
+1014 QLEQNEDLTERIGEIKAADTQLVGQLKQR
-1028 FQQHYPYQTDI
+1028 FSQRYPYQVDV

-1053 AMREKF
+1053 AMCERF
-1059 EAEQEDTISAFL
+1059 EAEQEETVPAFL
-1071 EEPVTP
+1071 EEPATP

-1086 EAEKGS
+1086 ESVE
-1092 ELSEVQDTGKKS
+1092 Q
-1104 ENIAAQK
+1104 
-1111 KDPETASRGALRGT
+1111 ETPNRGALRGT

-1147 TMEKA
+1147 AMEKE
-1152 EKITPDMRALVKEQ
+1152 EKITADMRALVKEQ

-1172 SSETGKR
+1172 SSETGRR
-1179 MALAQQAGMLYREK
+1179 MALAQCGGALYREK
-1193 PFVMGFTEEELES
+1193 PFVMGFTEEELEN
-1206 YGFGAEDAGK
+1206 YGFGVGSNTDSCENIYEK
-1216 TACCQDSVGMD
+1216 TDSD
-1227 GKENKENHQEKHEE
+1227 QEKEEQKKVRHEE
-1241 KHEEKHQTQD
+1241 D

-1272 DYKTDRVQRAKEL
+1272 DYKTDRVQQAKEL
-1285 VDRYE
+1285 IDRYA

-1302 VFSARKLKVKEIL
+1302 VFAARKLKVKEIL
-1315 IYSFSLEQLITL
+1315 IYSFFLEQLITL

>member
-1 MKVSWTPEQQK
+1 MGVSWTTEQQQ

-37 RIVKMITDKD
+37 RIVKIITDKN

-84 GDEHLLRQLTLIH
+84 GNEHLLRQLTLIH

-138 DVLNKVLE
+138 DVLGRVLE
-146 QNYEEPSETFSDFVE
+146 QNYEEPSEAFSDFVE

-194 SFEGAYR
+194 SFVGAYR
-201 IEGRE
+201 IETRE
-206 ELDHAGW
+206 ELDRAEW
-213 LTPLTENI
+213 LAPLTENI
-221 RFVLNDCRQL
+221 CFVLKDCEQL

-236 DLTLQDDGPDMY
+236 AITQQDDGPDMY
-248 EKAIRSD
+248 EKAVQSD
-255 LEKYESL
+255 LEKYEGL
-262 SKLTSFCEL
+262 SRLTSFCEL
-271 SEALPNLKYD
+271 SGALSDIKYD
-281 RLASSRGFDGDVEKL
+281 RLASSRGFEGDPDKL

-308 VVKKLCRQY
+308 VVKKLCKQY

-322 EMMIEQLTRTEPMLE
+322 EMMIEQLERTEPMLE
-337 EVLRLTRQFAEE
+337 EVVRLTKQFADE
-349 FAAAKRGKNLVDFHD
+349 FAAAKRRKNLVDFHD

-370 QILVDEETEQAKKTA
+370 QILVDEETEKAKKTA

-417 ERGRNNIFM
+417 ERGENNIFM

-441 PELFMQK
+441 PELFMKK

-455 ESRAQRID
+455 ESTTQRID
-463 LHRNFRSREEV
+463 LHKNFRSREEV
-474 LTCTNDIFYKIMERS
+474 LTCTNDIFYKIMARS
-489 LGNVA
+489 LGNVE
-494 YDAKAALYPGA
+494 YDAEAALYPGA
-505 SYPTI
+505 SYPVS
-510 GKKETAE
+510 A
-517 EKMEQ
+517 
-522 NSSDFTPEIL
+522 DFIPEIL

-537 DELLEDTELSDRK
+537 DELLEDTELTDKK

-563 LMKTQPVTDKATG
+563 LMKTQQVTDKAAG

-599 LVEVLNEN
+599 LVEVLNGN

-633 ILDNPRQDI
+633 LLDNPRQDI
-642 PMAAVLRSPIA
+642 PMAAVLRSPMA

-669 VPFHEAVLELAEGLL
+669 VPFHEAVLELAEGLY
-684 EEDAQGSD
+684 EEDGQKEISD
-692 TVDSG
+692 S
-697 TEAELLNNG
+697 
-706 TEADHPTGKREHGE
+706 EADRKQGRNADE
-720 KQNPELEQNPI
+720 KTENHI
-731 EIIAHQKLLEFYKKY
+731 EITAHRKLLKFYKKY

-760 LIGIILRETGYG
+760 LIEIILRETGYG
-772 HYVAAMPAGSRRT
+772 HYVAAMPAGNRRM

-819 DVDFGEADTVGENE
+819 DVDFGEADMVGENE

-866 RSRLV
+866 RSKMV

-935 AEKLEDYR
+935 AEKLEFYR
-943 KRAELSGTMEKA
+943 QQANLSKA
-955 LPYLTRE
+955 ADRPLSYLTRE
-962 GAAGYLDWVL
+962 GASGYLDWIL
-972 PAVLSYGEKY
+972 PAVLSYGDKY
-982 PIRIVEAAELV
+982 PVRIVEAAELV
-993 LNEVKN
+993 LDEV
-999 QIEQENGLK
+999 EN
-1008 ERRKAI
+1008 
-1014 DEAETALVEQLEDR
+1014 QLEQNEDLTERIKEIEAADTQLVGQLKQR
-1028 FQQHYPYQTDI
+1028 FLQRYPYQVDV

-1053 AMREKF
+1053 AMRERF
-1059 EAEQEDTISAFL
+1059 EAEQEETVPAFL

-1086 EAEKGS
+1086 ESVE
-1092 ELSEVQDTGKKS
+1092 Q
-1104 ENIAAQK
+1104 
-1111 KDPETASRGALRGT
+1111 ETPNRGALRGT

-1140 SVHEQME
+1140 SVYEQME
-1147 TMEKA
+1147 AMEKE
-1152 EKITPDMRALVKEQ
+1152 EKITADMRALVKEQ
-1166 IVADFV
+1166 TVADFV

-1179 MALAQQAGMLYREK
+1179 MALAQRGGALYREK
-1193 PFVMGFTEEELES
+1193 PFVMGFTEEELEN
-1206 YGFGAEDAGK
+1206 YGFGVGSNTDSCENIYEK
-1216 TACCQDSVGMD
+1216 TDSD
-1227 GKENKENHQEKHEE
+1227 QEKEEQKKVRHEE
-1241 KHEEKHQTQD
+1241 D

-1272 DYKTDRVQRAKEL
+1272 DYKTDRVQQAKEL
-1285 VDRYE
+1285 IDRYA

-1302 VFSARKLKVKEIL
+1302 VFAARKLKVKEIL

>member
-1 MKVSWTPEQQK
+1 MGVSWTTEQQQ

-37 RIVKMITDKD
+37 RIVKIITDKN

-84 GDEHLLRQLTLIH
+84 GNEHLLRQLTLIH

-138 DVLNKVLE
+138 DVLGRVLE
-146 QNYEEPSETFSDFVE
+146 QNYEEPSEAFSDFVE

-167 TDAALNEMILQ
+167 TDVALNEMILQ

-194 SFEGAYR
+194 SFVGAYR
-201 IEGRE
+201 IETRE
-206 ELDHAGW
+206 ELDRAEW
-213 LTPLTENI
+213 LAPLTENI
-221 RFVLNDCRQL
+221 CFVLKDCEQL

-236 DLTLQDDGPDMY
+236 AITQQDDGPDMY
-248 EKAIRSD
+248 EKAVQSD
-255 LEKYESL
+255 LEKYEGL
-262 SKLTSFCEL
+262 SRLTSFCEL
-271 SEALPNLKYD
+271 SGALSDIKYD
-281 RLASSRGFDGDVEKL
+281 RLASSRGFEGDPDKL

-308 VVKKLCRQY
+308 VVKKLCKQY

-322 EMMIEQLTRTEPMLE
+322 EMMIEQLERTEPMLE
-337 EVLRLTRQFAEE
+337 EVVRLTKQFADE
-349 FAAAKRGKNLVDFHD
+349 FAAAKRRKNLVDFHD

-370 QILVDEETEQAKKTA
+370 QILVDEETEKAKKTA

-417 ERGRNNIFM
+417 ERGENNIFM

-441 PELFMQK
+441 PELFMKK

-455 ESRAQRID
+455 ESTTQRID
-463 LHRNFRSREEV
+463 LHKNFRSREEV
-474 LTCTNDIFYKIMERS
+474 LTCTNDIFYKIMARS
-489 LGNVA
+489 LGNVE
-494 YDAKAALYPGA
+494 YDAEAALYPGA
-505 SYPTI
+505 SYPVS
-510 GKKETAE
+510 A
-517 EKMEQ
+517 
-522 NSSDFTPEIL
+522 DFTPEIL

-537 DELLEDTELSDRK
+537 DELLEDTELSDKK

-555 IVAEEIKH
+555 IVAEEIRH

-581 HYSDIVILLRS
+581 RYSDIVILLRS

-633 ILDNPRQDI
+633 LLDNPRQDI
-642 PMAAVLRSPIA
+642 PMAAVLRSPMA

-669 VPFHEAVLELAEGLL
+669 VPFHEAVLELAEGLY
-684 EEDAQGSD
+684 EEDGQKEISD
-692 TVDSG
+692 S
-697 TEAELLNNG
+697 
-706 TEADHPTGKREHGE
+706 EADSEADQKQGRNADGKKEDD
-720 KQNPELEQNPI
+720 I
-731 EIIAHQKLLEFYKKY
+731 ETTAHRKLLKFYKKY
-746 KQLRQLVPDTPIHE
+746 RQLRQLVPDTPIHE
-760 LIGIILRETGYG
+760 LIEIILRETGYG
-772 HYVAAMPAGSRRT
+772 HYVAAMPAGNRRT

-819 DVDFGEADTVGENE
+819 DVDFGEADMVGENE

-866 RSRLV
+866 RSKMV

-935 AEKLEDYR
+935 PEKLEFFR
-943 KRAELSGTMEKA
+943 QQANLSKA
-955 LPYLTRE
+955 ADRPLSYLTRE
-962 GAAGYLDWVL
+962 GASGYLDWIL
-972 PAVLSYGEKY
+972 PAVLSYGDKY
-982 PIRIVEAAELV
+982 PVRIVEAAELV
-993 LNEVKN
+993 LDEV
-999 QIEQENGLK
+999 EN
-1008 ERRKAI
+1008 
-1014 DEAETALVEQLEDR
+1014 QLEQNEDLTERIGEIKAADPQLVGQLKQR
-1028 FQQHYPYQTDI
+1028 FSQRYPYQVDV

-1059 EAEQEDTISAFL
+1059 EAEQEETIPAFL

-1077 TIPLFIQRE
+1077 TIPLFIQRQ
-1086 EAEKGS
+1086 GS
-1092 ELSEVQDTGKKS
+1092 VEQ
-1104 ENIAAQK
+1104 
-1111 KDPETASRGALRGT
+1111 ETPNRGALRGT

-1147 TMEKA
+1147 AMEKE
-1152 EKITPDMRALVKEQ
+1152 EKITADMRALVREQ
-1166 IVADFV
+1166 TVADFV
-1172 SSETGKR
+1172 SSETGRR
-1179 MALAQQAGMLYREK
+1179 MALAQRGGALYREK
-1193 PFVMGFTEEELES
+1193 PFVMGFTEEELEN
-1206 YGFGAEDAGK
+1206 YGFGVGSNTDSCENIYEK
-1216 TACCQDSVGMD
+1216 TDSD
-1227 GKENKENHQEKHEE
+1227 QEKEEQQKVRHEE
-1241 KHEEKHQTQD
+1241 D

-1272 DYKTDRVQRAKEL
+1272 DYKTDRVQQTKEL
-1285 VDRYE
+1285 IDRYE

-1302 VFSARKLKVKEIL
+1302 VFAARKLKVKEIL
-1315 IYSFSLEQLITL
+1315 IYSFFLEQLITL